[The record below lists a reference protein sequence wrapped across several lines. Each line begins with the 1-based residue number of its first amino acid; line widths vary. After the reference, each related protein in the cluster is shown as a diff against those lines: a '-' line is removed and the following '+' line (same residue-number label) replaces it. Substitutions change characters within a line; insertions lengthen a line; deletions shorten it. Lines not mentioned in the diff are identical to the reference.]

1 MGKKGGTIQETLKIN
16 IVTQLDN
23 IDQTVKTMRDNL
35 SNLNLGAST
44 QKEFN
49 QILSGITEKVKNL
62 RASTK
67 DGVIKFADQNQV
79 IKDIKAIEQRLQ
91 RLGIDTDFLSVNE
104 KNLQKSAKVI
114 EQMTAERRK
123 YAAAVEEANKKEQAA
138 QERVNKWQIQK
149 DNVSQVVKGYNALAS
164 VLVQATQKA
173 EATQK
178 ALEEAQDQLDS
189 FMASDKNDNSEA
201 AKAEIQRLKRNVS
214 TKKGQNTKALNA
226 VAKAQTDLDNY
237 DLSEFDGNINK
248 ANKRLNEINDNLK
261 KAQQN
266 LAALKQQDIG
276 AARFEDLK
284 KNLESIKD
292 IDWKSFGV
300 DFSKIQSLED
310 FNSVLKS
317 IKDSSGKGAEE
328 AIEAINRALQSAL
341 GSAGSME
348 NEMAQVSDQFDRLA
362 AQKRDID
369 SLRQSLLNF
378 FGIQN
383 AIQLFKRAVRSAYES
398 VTELDKAMTATAV
411 VTDFSVGDMWEQ
423 LPEYT
428 KMANDL
434 GTTTL
439 GAYETAT
446 LFYQQGLKTNE
457 VMEVSNETMK
467 MARIAGMDYVDATN
481 MMTAALRGFNM
492 EINETSAQK
501 VNDVYSELAKI
512 TASDTQEI
520 STAMTKTASI
530 AHNAN
535 MEFETTAAFLSQ
547 IIETTRESAE
557 TAGTAMKTIVAR
569 FTELKKNPNEL
580 VEVDG
585 EQVDAN
591 KIETALRSVGVALR
605 DSNGEFRKLDDVF
618 LDLAKRWDSLTVNQ
632 QRYVATMAAGSRQ
645 QSRFIAMM
653 SNYDRTM
660 ELVNAAYNSAG
671 SSQEQF
677 EKTTESLESKINRL
691 HNAWQEFTMNLSNSA
706 IIKGVVDILTGLLNI
721 INKIVTVGD
730 TMNNSVASFAL
741 TLGMIIKIF
750 NSLGKAYDKYGDKI
764 FNGIKSI
771 TGSTKIENV
780 VENVKKGTEEGTIAA
795 QKEVY
800 EATKKSIYR
809 ATKEGMTQ
817 GAQSAQNPKYKIT
830 RNTTM
835 AGKKFKIKT
844 SENGTGAVEAAKNK
858 VPTIDSKTSENIG
871 KEVGEKV
878 EAAIDNSSIKKET
891 FGQSIKSGWKT
902 GWNEGKELNSAE
914 WEKFNKNL
922 PKVNGGLKNF
932 KGNIGKIN
940 SLGKSAAQSL
950 SKSISSFMTPMNTL
964 LLSVVAMNLAIKG
977 VTTIFDKLVR
987 TSDEQV
993 SLYSD
998 ALAGATERIQAL
1010 SEELGNITQAK
1021 DKFNNLTASMDHLTE
1036 GTIEY
1041 EEARRESNTIIR
1053 EILEKNPNL
1062 STHVSYQDGQWTPD
1076 SSFWSEYQKATENA
1090 LKSAEATSAI
1100 LQAKKASAEYNSA
1113 IDQLGVATTDITTA
1127 EQETAKGI
1135 TTAAGIIG
1143 GALGIL
1149 LAPVSGGF
1157 SLVAAAGVGAAT
1169 GATVGALGST
1179 AASKFGKDPAEMN
1192 KIMEGLAAVQGASF
1206 TEDQIKRIRQ
1216 GNLNEED
1223 KALAKEAF
1231 GGDEKALIS
1240 FFKQV
1245 ESSTVLNKAI
1255 AALENN
1261 TSALQQAKDAVTGG
1275 DPDSKY
1281 YYSDERMAADASRA
1295 DAAVMKAV
1303 DWVADSTEQSQKIE
1317 GTGKTVGQYLDDIL
1331 KDRDGYSKDSKGR
1344 WTYQGK
1350 LLNLN
1355 KNNALAQ
1362 EISAAVAADFQKAGA
1377 EAGKA
1382 FYDGL
1387 SDQEKKA
1394 YKTLQVE
1401 RQKAYQNSYEKDF
1414 SKLKSAYTGTGQV
1427 TNDNLAF
1434 LKKYA
1439 GIDVNT
1445 AEGSQKYSDSGY
1457 MDIIKYI
1464 SGEAVETGQ
1473 SEEALWKYYNQQ
1485 FDLENITSAEFFEA
1499 VQTGLENSTFTILT
1513 TEQNTKVNQW
1523 ADSTGDEADKLRNAS
1538 EDARKAIYQL
1548 GTTFKGEGESLAQ
1561 IFNSLGNKADD
1572 VFADADLTSKEGIE
1586 EFVQSLQD
1594 AGADAQAVQDAF
1606 GVSLD
1611 DLSDHLLSLSG
1622 LLPSVADKAA
1632 SAADAY
1638 TLANQIAQEAMMS
1651 FSQEQYDL
1659 ITKMDSN
1666 LSDAF
1671 FKIGDAFYYTEGSAY
1686 QLAQALSTA
1695 ATAAVGDYE
1704 KILNREKGVGATD
1717 YNKMSDEQKKGWKYN
1732 KQSGLYEVKDSVGK
1746 EEYEQMMETMGYS
1759 YDKAL
1764 EYAAQLG
1771 DVNAILNST
1780 APEEKKTKALKA
1792 MALQYGA
1799 AAEEIKELSN
1809 EELANLVVTKKQE
1822 KQVEAS
1828 TKALKENVEKLA
1840 ELKKGTSAYKSM
1852 MATMAEEINVL
1863 GGTEGVVDSS
1873 WVEQHLSDIKAM
1885 VNGDEAAAE
1894 RVRIAWSKAW
1904 VDSQL
1909 SAEGALGKIVD
1920 KAELTDDQLKTITD
1934 TLYEFKVKG
1943 TADFSQIYL
1952 ALYAAGKSAEEI
1964 LNALKLIA
1972 GTNIIIEYKKDWRRA
1987 GNEKQANYLK
1997 SQGWL
2002 TEDGTN
2008 YYQITGI
2015 VAYDKSS
2022 GYKRVSGEDGP
2033 LKTKNDDLND
2043 GGFNNFKNP
2052 SGTGGSSSSS
2062 SAKEETPWE
2071 NPYDRLY
2078 NLTQRINTEIRKRNR
2093 LESEYN
2099 RLVQYGL
2106 GNASDLAKKTEQERK
2121 SLEQQK
2127 ALQQQLLAERKKD
2140 IEKLN
2145 NNKYSKYARYDMAT
2159 GNIILNNDLINK
2171 NKDEDIG
2178 KGIEEQVSKLEELKG
2193 EIEGAEDALWEIE
2206 DQLYELTQRGRD
2218 EYIDFQK
2225 DVYNAL
2231 IKQRQD
2237 EIDKYS
2243 EYISTLAE
2251 AKSDILDALRKYIDK
2266 QRQERDNAEREK
2278 EIADKDAQLFRMER
2292 DTGST
2297 QADII
2302 AARKDVE
2309 QMRRDY
2315 TDELIDQKISELE
2328 EQNDEAQKVR
2338 EKQLETMQ
2346 KQLEQDEESGALW
2359 EQVKLLMEEGWG
2371 PDGKIIEGSELERIL
2386 ADYYEYTQMSEE
2398 ERAKAIEQRNMN
2410 TTLAKQYLDAKNAGK
2425 NTYTPSTSYPN
2436 VSQTQTPQNQT
2447 PKKNPS
2453 SNSGAKALTVGT
2465 RVRTVGFGNAASDG
2479 SGGRA
2484 AKGLSNR
2491 KILKIRKGAKYP
2503 YLIGT
2508 SNDPSGWTGWYTA
2521 AALQAYKKGG
2531 LANFTGPA
2539 WLDGTKSRPEAVL
2552 NARDTENFLQLRDIL
2567 GEVLTKT
2574 RDLGNSNSENN
2585 GDNYYDIDIQ
2595 VDRLSNDYDVD
2606 QLVRKIKKEIT
2617 KDANYRNVRTI
2628 NLKR

>member
-67 DGVIKFADQNQV
+67 DGVIKFADQGQV

-123 YAAAVEEANKKEQAA
+123 YTAAVEEANKKEQAA

-189 FMASDKNDNSEA
+189 FMASEKNDNSEA
-201 AKAEIQRLKRNVS
+201 AKAEIQRLKKNVS
-214 TKKGQNTKALNA
+214 TKKGQNTKAHNA
-226 VAKAQTDLDNY
+226 VAKAQANLDNY
-237 DLSEFDGNINK
+237 DTGEFENINK
-248 ANKRLNEINDNLK
+248 ANKRLNEINESLK
-261 KAQQN
+261 KAKEN
-266 LAALKQQDIG
+266 LAAIKQQDIG

-284 KNLESIKD
+284 KNLESMKD
-292 IDWKSFGV
+292 IDWSSFGV

-310 FNSVLKS
+310 FNRVLKS

-383 AIQLFKRAVRSAYES
+383 AIQLFKRAVREAYES
-398 VTELDKAMTATAV
+398 VTELDKAMTQTAV

-580 VEVDG
+580 IEVDG

-653 SNYDRTM
+653 SNYDRTV

-706 IIKGVVDILTGLLNI
+706 IIKGAVDMLTGFLNI
-721 INKIVTVGD
+721 INKITTVGD
-730 TMNNSVASFAL
+730 TMNNSLVSFGL
-741 TLGMIIKIF
+741 TLGFVIKTF
-750 NSLGKAYDKYGDKI
+750 STLGKVYDKYGDKI
-764 FNGIKSI
+764 FNGLKSI
-771 TGSTKIENV
+771 SKLTKPADIAAD
-780 VENVKKGTEEGTIAA
+780 VKSGTETGVQSA
-795 QKEVY
+795 QAKVY
-800 EATKKSIYR
+800 EATRTSVFN
-809 ATKEGMTQ
+809 ATRDGMTA
-817 GAQSAQNPKYKIT
+817 GA
-830 RNTTM
+830 
-835 AGKKFKIKT
+835 
-844 SENGTGAVEAAKNK
+844 EAAKITDGATPSGAN
-858 VPTIDSKTSENIG
+858 VPDIDGNTPPKSG
-871 KEVGEKV
+871 KDVGEEIGDSV
-878 EAAIDNSSIKKET
+878 EKAINKNAAQIPFKQSL
-891 FGQSIKSGWKT
+891 GQSFS
-902 GWNEGKELNSAE
+902 
-914 WEKFNKNL
+914 
-922 PKVNGGLKNF
+922 GGLQAGLQKSQGQWDKLALSFNNLITSARGLKDGF
-932 KGNIGKIN
+932 KKLLIDGAAKAGSALGSLVNPTTILIASIAATAGVIKLTQIIVDKAIHTADEQIAEMNEALEGVNSNI
-940 SLGKSAAQSL
+940 SSL
-950 SKSISSFMTPMNTL
+950 SSTL
-964 LLSVVAMNLAIKG
+964 VGI
-977 VTTIFDKLVR
+977 T
-987 TSDEQV
+987 EQ
-993 SLYSD
+993 
-998 ALAGATERIQAL
+998 
-1010 SEELGNITQAK
+1010 K
-1021 DKFNNLTASMDHLTE
+1021 DKFNNLSAELESLTR
-1036 GTIEY
+1036 GTVEY
-1041 EEARRESNTIIR
+1041 EAARRESNDIIR
-1053 EILEKNPNL
+1053 KILESNPEL
-1062 STHVSYQDGQWTPD
+1062 SSHANYEDGRWTPD
-1076 SSFWSEYQKATENA
+1076 ATFWDTFKKNTEEAITRAENSKSVLESTKSEAELRKATGG
-1090 LKSAEATSAI
+1090 
-1100 LQAKKASAEYNSA
+1100 
-1113 IDQLGVATTDITTA
+1113 LGTTDITDA
-1127 EQETAKGI
+1127 EKQNIKKSALG
-1135 TTAAGIIG
+1135 AGIGVAAIVTG
-1143 GALGIL
+1143 VLAGLAGAV
-1149 LAPVSGGF
+1149 VSGGM
-1157 SLVAAAGVGAAT
+1157 SLAAIPTALTFGAGMIGGGAVGAGAGAGIAT
-1169 GATVGALGST
+1169 GISKTGQSQEDLNLTLSKLSTERGATFT
-1179 AASKFGKDPAEMN
+1179 DEEIKKFS
-1192 KIMEGLAAVQGASF
+1192 EGIFES
-1206 TEDQIKRIRQ
+1206 
-1216 GNLNEED
+1216 EED
-1223 KALAKEAF
+1223 EALVKKVFNGSNKEAQ
-1231 GGDEKALIS
+1231 K
-1240 FFKQV
+1240 FFKSLDG
-1245 ESSTVLNKAI
+1245 SSETLNKAI
-1255 AALENN
+1255 EALDRN
-1261 TSALQQAKDAVTGG
+1261 TAQLSEEQYNATGG
-1275 DPDSKY
+1275 DAEGKY
-1281 YYSDERMAADASRA
+1281 YYSTEATKADKKRA
-1295 DAAVMKAV
+1295 FDAVKDAV
-1303 DWVADSTEQSQKIE
+1303 DWTPEWKEQGKIIE
-1317 GTGKTVGQYLDDIL
+1317 GTGKTVANYLDEIL
-1331 KDRDGYSKDSKGR
+1331 KDREGYTKDSKGR
-1344 WTYQGK
+1344 WTYEGK
-1350 LLNLN
+1350 LLNLEKNDQLTNEIAGLVTVDLQKERADSN
-1355 KNNALAQ
+1355 KAAYQGMSADKKRNYKNYQTERVKQYKDNKDLKDVKGTVKDFKSLTEKQQ
-1362 EISAAVAADFQKAGA
+1362 EDYFKKIGVDKEEDQT
-1377 EAGKA
+1377 
-1382 FYDGL
+1382 
-1387 SDQEKKA
+1387 SDQKKIAA
-1394 YKTLQVE
+1394 YIRDEAKRMSGGDETKAQQYYESALEYYNNSYDLKNISYDDFVSAVKDGIANSNITILNTEENKTLDE
-1401 RQKAYQNSYEKDF
+1401 W
-1414 SKLKSAYTGTGQV
+1414 
-1427 TNDNLAF
+1427 
-1434 LKKYA
+1434 
-1439 GIDVNT
+1439 
-1445 AEGSQKYSDSGY
+1445 DSGVN
-1457 MDIIKYI
+1457 KLA
-1464 SGEAVETGQ
+1464 SA
-1473 SEEALWKYYNQQ
+1473 SEEARK
-1485 FDLENITSAEFFEA
+1485 NIY
-1499 VQTGLENSTFTILT
+1499 
-1513 TEQNTKVNQW
+1513 K
-1523 ADSTGDEADKLRNAS
+1523 
-1538 EDARKAIYQL
+1538 L
-1548 GTTFKGEGESLAQ
+1548 GTTFGGEGKKLAA
-1561 IFNSLGNKADD
+1561 IFGDLGDKIGDKADD
-1572 VFADADLTSKEGIE
+1572 IFADADLTSKEGIE
-1586 EFVQSLQD
+1586 KFVQSLRE
-1594 AGADAQAVQDAF
+1594 AGVKTQAIQDAF

-1659 ITKMDSN
+1659 ITKMDSD

-1695 ATAAVGDYE
+1695 ATAAVEDYE
-1704 KILNREKGVGATD
+1704 KILNREEGIGASD
-1717 YNKMSDEQKKGWKYN
+1717 YNKLSDDQKKGWEYDKKSGKY
-1732 KQSGLYEVKDSVGK
+1732 KVKDSVGK

-1771 DVNAILNST
+1771 NVDAILNST
-1780 APEEKKTKALKA
+1780 APEDKKRKALKA

-1809 EELANLVVTKKQE
+1809 EELARLVLAKKQD

-1828 TKALKENVEKLA
+1828 TKALKENVEKLK
-1840 ELKKGTSAYKSM
+1840 ELKKGSSAYKSM
-1852 MATMAEEINVL
+1852 LATMAEEINVL

-1873 WVEQHLSDIKAM
+1873 WVSEHLNDIKLM
-1885 VNGDEAAAE
+1885 VAGDEAAAD
-1894 RVRIAWSKAW
+1894 RIRKAW
-1904 VDSQL
+1904 AKAWASSQL
-1909 SAEGALGKIVD
+1909 SAESSLGKVV
-1920 KAELTDDQLKTITD
+1920 KEAGLTDKQLEVLTNKI
-1934 TLYEFKVKG
+1934 YEYKLTGK
-1943 TADFSQIYL
+1943 ADLSQI
-1952 ALYAAGKSAEEI
+1952 E
-1964 LNALKLIA
+1964 NALLAVGVNATKVAKIINAIA
-1972 GTNIIIEYKKDWRRA
+1972 GTSISYKTEY
-1987 GNEKQANYLK
+1987 EYLGLSTTAPGGFGPGK
-1997 SQGWL
+1997 LPPNMAKTLPDLNLVKQGWEPVKDKNGVIINYRRPKSV
-2002 TEDGTN
+2002 TAQTTN
-2008 YYQITGI
+2008 TDTDFLDIG
-2015 VAYDKSS
+2015 DF
-2022 GYKRVSGEDGP
+2022 
-2033 LKTKNDDLND
+2033 
-2043 GGFNNFKNP
+2043 GGFKNP

-2062 SAKEETPWE
+2062 SANEKTPWE

-2106 GNASDLAKKTEQERK
+2106 GNASQLAAKTDQERK

-2145 NNKYSKYARYDMAT
+2145 NNKYSKYAYYDMAT
-2159 GNIILNNDLINK
+2159 GNVVLNNDLISK
-2171 NKDEDIG
+2171 NKDENIG

-2346 KQLEQDEESGALW
+2346 KQLEEDQKSGALW
-2359 EQVKLLMEEGWG
+2359 AQVKTLMEEGWG

-2386 ADYYEYTQMSEE
+2386 TDYYEYTQMSEE

-2425 NTYTPSTSYPN
+2425 NTYTPSTSYPS

-2465 RVRTVGFGNAASDG
+2465 RVRTVGYGNAASDG

-2508 SNDPSGWTGWYTA
+2508 SNDPSGWSGWYTA

-2531 LANFTGPA
+2531 LADFTGPA

>member
-49 QILSGITEKVKNL
+49 QILSGITEKIKNL

-67 DGVIKFADQNQV
+67 DGVIKFADQNQ
-79 IKDIKAIEQRLQ
+79 ITKDIKAIEQKLQ
-91 RLGIDTDFLSVNE
+91 RLGIDTDFLSVDE
-104 KNLQKSAKVI
+104 KNLQKSVKII
-114 EQMTAERRK
+114 EQMTAARRK
-123 YAAAVEEANKKEQAA
+123 YTTVVEEANKKEQAA
-138 QERVNKWQIQK
+138 QERVDKWQIQK

-189 FMASDKNDNSEA
+189 FMASEKNNGSEA
-201 AKAEIQRLKRNVS
+201 AQAEIQRLKKNVS
-214 TKKGQNTKALNA
+214 TKKGQNTKAHNA
-226 VAKAQTDLDNY
+226 VAKAQANLDNY
-237 DLSEFDGNINK
+237 DLGEFENINK
-248 ANKRLNEINDNLK
+248 ANKRLNELNDNLK
-261 KAQQN
+261 KAKEN
-266 LAALKQQDIG
+266 LTALKQQDIG
-276 AARFEDLK
+276 TARFEELK
-284 KNLESIKD
+284 KSLESIKD
-292 IDWKSFGV
+292 IDWSSFGV

-310 FNSVLKS
+310 FDRVLKS
-317 IKDSSGKGAEE
+317 IKDNSGKGAEE
-328 AIEAINRALQSAL
+328 AIEAINIALQSAL
-341 GSAGSME
+341 GSAGNMG
-348 NEMAQVSDQFDRLA
+348 NEMEQVSDQFDRLA

-383 AIQLFKRAVRSAYES
+383 AIQLFKRAVREAYES
-398 VTELDKAMTATAV
+398 VTELDKAMTQTAV
-411 VTDFSVGDMWEQ
+411 VTDFSVGDMWDQ

-428 KMANDL
+428 KIANEL

-457 VMEVSNETMK
+457 VMEVSTETMK
-467 MARIAGMDYVDATN
+467 MARIAGMDYVEATN

-653 SNYDRTM
+653 SNYDRTI

-706 IIKGVVDILTGLLNI
+706 IIKGAVDMLTGFLNI
-721 INKIVTVGD
+721 INKIITVGD
-730 TMNNSVASFAL
+730 TMNNSLVSFGL
-741 TLGMIIKIF
+741 TLGFVIKTF
-750 NSLGKAYDKYGDKI
+750 STLGKVYDKYGDKI
-764 FNGIKSI
+764 FNGLKGISKLTKPADIAADVKS
-771 TGSTKIENV
+771 
-780 VENVKKGTEEGTIAA
+780 GTEMGVQSA
-795 QKEVY
+795 QAKVY
-800 EATKKSIYR
+800 EATRTSIFN
-809 ATKEGMTQ
+809 ATRDGMTA
-817 GAQSAQNPKYKIT
+817 GA
-830 RNTTM
+830 
-835 AGKKFKIKT
+835 
-844 SENGTGAVEAAKNK
+844 EAAKVTNDAIPNGADVPDIDGNTPPKITPEQVVNK
-858 VPTIDSKTSENIG
+858 DVAQVLFKQG
-871 KEVGEKV
+871 L
-878 EAAIDNSSIKKET
+878 
-891 FGQSIKSGWKT
+891 GQSFSGGLQAGQQKAL
-902 GWNEGKELNSAE
+902 GQ
-914 WEKFNKNL
+914 WEKLASTTAELTSSGDKLKLSFQGLAKGGAAKL
-922 PKVNGGLKNF
+922 GAALGGLINPITVLIASIGATIGIVKLAELIVDKSIHTADEQIAEMNEALE
-932 KGNIGKIN
+932 GVNSNI
-940 SLGKSAAQSL
+940 SSL
-950 SKSISSFMTPMNTL
+950 SSTL
-964 LLSVVAMNLAIKG
+964 TGI
-977 VTTIFDKLVR
+977 T
-987 TSDEQV
+987 EQ
-993 SLYSD
+993 
-998 ALAGATERIQAL
+998 
-1010 SEELGNITQAK
+1010 K
-1021 DKFNNLTASMDHLTE
+1021 DKFNNLSAELEGLTR
-1036 GTIEY
+1036 GTVEY
-1041 EEARRESNTIIR
+1041 EEARRESNDIIR
-1053 EILEKNPNL
+1053 KILESNPELN
-1062 STHVSYQDGQWTPD
+1062 SHARYEDGLWKPD
-1076 SSFWSEYQKATENA
+1076 ASFWETYKKNTEEAITKAVNSKEVLESVKTE
-1090 LKSAEATSAI
+1090 AE
-1100 LQAKKASAEYNSA
+1100 LRKAANEVGN
-1113 IDQLGVATTDITTA
+1113 TTDITA
-1127 EQETAKGI
+1127 SEKEGI
-1135 TTAAGIIG
+1135 NAAAGWTG
-1143 GALGIL
+1143 GALGVTTAVVGTAITAIL
-1149 LAPVSGGF
+1149 GTLSAGA
-1157 SLVAAAGVGAAT
+1157 LVAPLAAITVAASAAMGGVGAGIGGGIGTLVAKSGESLEDINLT
-1169 GATVGALGST
+1169 LSKLSTERGAT
-1179 AASKFGKDPAEMN
+1179 
-1192 KIMEGLAAVQGASF
+1192 F
-1206 TEDQIKRIRQ
+1206 TDEEIKRFSEGIFSGEEAQSLVDKVFQ
-1216 GNLNEED
+1216 GDSKAAQKFFKSLDGSSATLNE
-1223 KALAKEAF
+1223 
-1231 GGDEKALIS
+1231 
-1240 FFKQV
+1240 
-1245 ESSTVLNKAI
+1245 AI
-1255 AALENN
+1255 AALDRN
-1261 TSALQQAKDAVTGG
+1261 TAQLAEEQYNATGG
-1275 DPDSKY
+1275 DAEGKY
-1281 YYSDERMAADASRA
+1281 YYSTEATKADRERAFE
-1295 DAAVMKAV
+1295 AVQDAV
-1303 DWVADSTEQSQKIE
+1303 DWSPDWKEQSKIIE
-1317 GTGKTVGQYLDDIL
+1317 GTGKTVADYLDNIL
-1331 KDRDGYSKDSKGR
+1331 KDREGYSKDSKGR
-1344 WTYQGK
+1344 WTYGGK
-1350 LLNLN
+1350 LLDLE
-1355 KNNALAQ
+1355 KNDQLTN
-1362 EISAAVAADFQKAGA
+1362 EIAGQVAADLQTAKASANKAAYQGMSADEKRDYKNYQTERVKQYKSEDWEDVKGTVKAFKAFTEDQQEDYFKKIGVTEGNETSDQKKIAAYIQA
-1377 EAGKA
+1377 EATKMAGGDETKA
-1382 FYDGL
+1382 EQYYQSALEYYNNSYDLKNISYDDFVSAVKDGIANSNITIL
-1387 SDQEKKA
+1387 NTEEN
-1394 YKTLQVE
+1394 KTLDEWDNGV
-1401 RQKAYQNSYEKDF
+1401 N
-1414 SKLKSAYTGTGQV
+1414 KLASA
-1427 TNDNLAF
+1427 
-1434 LKKYA
+1434 
-1439 GIDVNT
+1439 
-1445 AEGSQKYSDSGY
+1445 
-1457 MDIIKYI
+1457 
-1464 SGEAVETGQ
+1464 
-1473 SEEALWKYYNQQ
+1473 SEEARK
-1485 FDLENITSAEFFEA
+1485 NIY
-1499 VQTGLENSTFTILT
+1499 
-1513 TEQNTKVNQW
+1513 K
-1523 ADSTGDEADKLRNAS
+1523 
-1538 EDARKAIYQL
+1538 L
-1548 GTTFKGEGESLAQ
+1548 GTTFEGEGKELAK
-1561 IFNSLGNKADD
+1561 IFGLLGDKANDI
-1572 VFADADLTSKEGIE
+1572 FADADLTSKDGIE
-1586 EFVQSLQD
+1586 EFVQSLQK
-1594 AGADAQAVQDAF
+1594 ASVTTEQAQAVF

-1611 DLSDHLLSLSG
+1611 DLSDRLLSLSG

-1659 ITKMDSN
+1659 ITKMDSDF
-1666 LSDAF
+1666 SDAF

-1695 ATAAVGDYE
+1695 ASAAVKDYE
-1704 KILNREKGVGATD
+1704 DILNRRRGIDSND
-1717 YNKMSDEQKKGWKYN
+1717 YNRLSDDQKKNWKYN
-1732 KQSGLYEVKDSVGK
+1732 KKTGKYEIKAGVSDT
-1746 EEYEQMMETMGYS
+1746 EYGAMMDALGYS
-1759 YDKAL
+1759 YEKAL

-1771 DVNAILNST
+1771 DVNAILTST
-1780 APEEKKTKALKA
+1780 APEDEKTKALKA

-1799 AAEEIKELSN
+1799 AAEEINGLTQS
-1809 EELANLVVTKKQE
+1809 ELANLVLSKKWN
-1822 KQVEAS
+1822 KQAEAS
-1828 TKALKENVEKLA
+1828 AKGLKANIEKLK
-1840 ELKKGTSAYKSM
+1840 ELKKESSEYKSTL
-1852 MATMAEEINVL
+1852 ATMAEQINVL
-1863 GGTEGVVDSS
+1863 GGVEGIVNSD
-1873 WVEQHLSDIKAM
+1873 WVAKHMSDIQAM
-1885 VNGDEAAAE
+1885 ANGDEAAAD
-1894 RVRIAWSKAW
+1894 RVRKAW
-1904 VDSQL
+1904 ARAYADSAKTAGTSLNQIL
-1909 SAEGALGKIVD
+1909 TKAGYTGKKLEEISN
-1920 KAELTDDQLKTITD
+1920 Q
-1934 TLYEFKVKG
+1934 LYEFKLTGK
-1943 TADFSQIYL
+1943 ADFTSLYNSLL
-1952 ALYAAGKSAEEI
+1952 ALYKNAGQAMTV
-1964 LNALKLIA
+1964 LKQIA
-1972 GTNIIIEYKKDWRRA
+1972 GTNISLDIEYEYSKNRVAPGPGSEYMTAAGWEHVGGGAWRRV
-1987 GNEKQANYLK
+1987 K
-1997 SQGWL
+1997 SIKAKDDTPRDNW
-2002 TEDGTN
+2002 
-2008 YYQITGI
+2008 
-2015 VAYDKSS
+2015 
-2022 GYKRVSGEDGP
+2022 
-2033 LKTKNDDLND
+2033 KTPS
-2043 GGFNNFKNP
+2043 FTTP

-2093 LESEYN
+2093 LEAEYN

-2140 IEKLN
+2140 VEKLN

-2159 GNIILNNDLINK
+2159 GNIVIDYNLINK

-2193 EIEGAEDALWEIE
+2193 EIEGAEDALWEI
-2206 DQLYELTQRGRD
+2206 DDKLYELTQRGRD

-2346 KQLEQDEESGALW
+2346 KQLEQDQESGALW
-2359 EQVKLLMEEGWG
+2359 EQVKTLMEEGWG

-2410 TTLAKQYLDAKNAGK
+2410 TILAKQYLDAKNAGK
-2425 NTYTPSTSYPN
+2425 NTYKPSTSYPDVN
-2436 VSQTQTPQNQT
+2436 KVQTPQNQT
-2447 PKKNPS
+2447 SKKNPP

>member
-1 MGKKGGTIQETLKIN
+1 MAKKRGTIQETLKIN

-49 QILSGITEKVKNL
+49 QILSGITEKIKNL

-79 IKDIKAIEQRLQ
+79 TKDIKAIEQKLQ
-91 RLGIDTDFLSVNE
+91 RLGIDTDFLSVDE
-104 KNLQKSAKVI
+104 KNLQKSVKVI
-114 EQMTAERRK
+114 EQMTAARRK
-123 YAAAVEEANKKEQAA
+123 YATAVEEANKKEQIA
-138 QERVNKWQIQK
+138 QERVDKWQIQK
-149 DNVSQVVKGYNALAS
+149 NNMTQVVEGYNALAS
-164 VLVQATQKA
+164 VLVRATQKA
-173 EATQK
+173 EATQQ
-178 ALEEAQDQLDS
+178 ALKEAQDQLDS
-189 FMASDKNDNSEA
+189 FMVSAKNDGSEA
-201 AKAEIQRLKRNVS
+201 AQAEIQRLKKNVS
-214 TKKGQNTKALNA
+214 TKKGQNTKAHNA
-226 VAKAQTDLDNY
+226 VTKAQTNLDNY
-237 DLSEFDGNINK
+237 DFGDFENINK
-248 ANKRLNEINDNLK
+248 ANKRLNELNENLK
-261 KAQQN
+261 KAKEN
-266 LAALKQQDIG
+266 LAAVKQQDIG
-276 AARFEDLK
+276 IARFEELK
-284 KNLESIKD
+284 KNLENIKD
-292 IDWKSFGV
+292 IDWSSFGV
-300 DFSKIQSLED
+300 DFSKIQNIED
-310 FNSVLKS
+310 FDRALKS
-317 IKDSSGKGAEE
+317 IKNNSGKGAEE

-341 GSAGSME
+341 GNAGNMG
-348 NEMAQVSDQFDRLA
+348 NEMEQVSDQFDRLA

-383 AIQLFKRAVRSAYES
+383 AIQLFKRAVREAYDS
-398 VTELDKAMTATAV
+398 VTELDKAMTETAV
-411 VTDFSVGDMWEQ
+411 VTDFSIGDMWDQ

-428 KMANDL
+428 KRANEL

-457 VMEVSNETMK
+457 VMEVSTETMK

-492 EINETSAQK
+492 EISKTSAQR

-653 SNYDRTM
+653 SNYDRTI

-706 IIKGVVDILTGLLNI
+706 IIKGAVDLLTGFLNI
-721 INKIVTVGD
+721 INKITTVGD

-741 TLGMIIKIF
+741 TLGMVIKTF
-750 NSLGKAYDKYGDKI
+750 TSLGKAYDKYGDKV
-764 FNGIKSI
+764 FNGIRSI
-771 TGSTKIENV
+771 TGATKIENV
-780 VENVKKGTEEGTIAA
+780 VENVKKGTEQGSVAA
-795 QKEVY
+795 QQEVY
-800 EATKKSIYR
+800 KTTKKSIYR

-835 AGKKFKIKT
+835 AGKKFKIKNNKQDKNITDALPKGTTIQSPKT
-844 SENGTGAVEAAKNK
+844 SSKNNESITLKNSFKTGFAQGQAKNAEQWTKLGETLPKFNGDLKDVRGNLSKLGGAAKK
-858 VPTIDSKTSENIG
+858 G
-871 KEVGEKV
+871 
-878 EAAIDNSSIKKET
+878 ASSL
-891 FGQSIKSGWKT
+891 
-902 GWNEGKELNSAE
+902 GKELGQLAS
-914 WEKFNKNL
+914 
-922 PKVNGGLKNF
+922 
-932 KGNIGKIN
+932 
-940 SLGKSAAQSL
+940 
-950 SKSISSFMTPMNTL
+950 PMNVFIA
-964 LLSVVAMNLAIKG
+964 SVVLASLAIKG
-977 VTTIFDKLVR
+977 LTTLFDNLVVTSAEKSSIYG
-987 TSDEQV
+987 E
-993 SLYSD
+993 
-998 ALAGATERIQAL
+998 ALDGATARIQAL
-1010 SEELGNITQAK
+1010 SSELSGITGVK
-1021 DKFNNLTASMDHLTE
+1021 DNFVNLVATMDSLTR
-1036 GTIEY
+1036 GTREY
-1041 EEARRESNTIIR
+1041 EEARRQSNDIIR
-1053 EILEKNPNL
+1053 QILEKNPEL
-1062 STHVSYQDGQWTPD
+1062 SSHVQYQDMRWIPD
-1076 SSFWSEYQKATENA
+1076 SSFWEQYEKSTEQA
-1090 LKSAEATSAI
+1090 LKNAESDASI
-1100 LQAKKASAEYNSA
+1100 LQAKQAGADYSTKLN
-1113 IDQLGVATTDITTA
+1113 QLGIKTSVLTDEEQDTIMTASKVIGTGAAIITA
-1127 EQETAKGI
+1127 L
-1135 TTAAGIIG
+1135 AAIAAAI
-1143 GALGIL
+1143 
-1149 LAPVSGGF
+1149 PSGGF
-1157 SLVAAAGVGAAT
+1157 SIPIGAGIIAGSAGSGLMAAT
-1169 GATVGALGST
+1169 ETTVIGSVLAKLGLTEKEVNQRVKGLSEYQGAT
-1179 AASKFGKDPAEMN
+1179 
-1192 KIMEGLAAVQGASF
+1192 F
-1206 TEDQIKRIRQ
+1206 TDEQINRIRG
-1216 GNLNEED
+1216 GNLNQED
-1223 KALAKEAF
+1223 KKILEDVFKNDQQAF
-1231 GGDEKALIS
+1231 DN
-1240 FFKQV
+1240 FFNNI
-1245 ESSTVLNKAI
+1245 ENSSVLNNAI
-1255 AALENN
+1255 NALNSN
-1261 TSALQQAKDAVTGG
+1261 TAALQQAQDVAVNG
-1275 DPDSKY
+1275 DKEGKY
-1281 YYSDERMAADASRA
+1281 YYTTDKMAGDAKRA
-1295 DAAVMKAV
+1295 ESAVLKAV
-1303 DWVADSTEQSQKIE
+1303 NFIPDTMEQSRIIE
-1317 GTGKTVGQYLDDIL
+1317 STGKSVGQYLDEIL
-1331 KDRDGYSKDSKGR
+1331 KDREGYSKNSKGQ
-1344 WTYQGK
+1344 WTYNGE

-1355 KNNALAQ
+1355 RRSPLTQ
-1362 EISAAVAADFQKAGA
+1362 EIMAAVQTDFQANSVKNG
-1377 EAGKA
+1377 
-1382 FYDGL
+1382 
-1387 SDQEKKA
+1387 QEF
-1394 YKTLQVE
+1394 YKTLSPEEKRNYKNLQTTRV
-1401 RQKAYQNSYEKDF
+1401 KTYQSAEDFDELKKDF
-1414 SKLKSAYTGTGQV
+1414 KDAGKNFGNETLNY
-1427 TNDNLAF
+1427 
-1434 LKKYA
+1434 LKKYT

-1445 AEGSQKYSDSGY
+1445 EKGKKIYKKNDLDKVAQ
-1457 MDIIKYI
+1457 YI
-1464 SGEAVETGQ
+1464 AGEAKQTGVEESQ
-1473 SEEALWKYYNQQ
+1473 LWQYYSQQ
-1485 FDLENITSAEFFEA
+1485 FDFKTLSSKEFFEA
-1499 VQTGLENSTFTILT
+1499 VENGLENSSITVLSS
-1513 TEQNTKVNQW
+1513 EEDKQLDQW
-1523 ADSTGDEADKLRNAS
+1523 ADSTGSEANKLKNAS

-1548 GTTFKGEGESLAQ
+1548 GTTFEGEGETLAQ
-1561 IFNSLGNKADD
+1561 IFNSLGDKADD
-1572 VFADADLTSKEGIE
+1572 IFADADLTSKEGIE
-1586 EFVQSLQD
+1586 KFVQSLQN
-1594 AGADAQAVQDAF
+1594 ASADTKLIQDAF

-1611 DLSDHLLSLSG
+1611 ELSDRLLSLSG
-1622 LLPSVADKAA
+1622 LLPSVGDKAA
-1632 SAADAY
+1632 SAAEAY
-1638 TLANQIAQEAMMS
+1638 TLANQIAQDAMMS

-1659 ITKMDSN
+1659 ITKMDSD

-1695 ATAAVGDYE
+1695 ATAAVEDYE
-1704 KILNREKGVGATD
+1704 KILNRKKGVGATD

-1732 KQSGLYEVKDSVGK
+1732 KQSGLYEVQDSVGEK
-1746 EEYEQMMETMGYS
+1746 EYQEMMKTMGYS
-1759 YDKAL
+1759 YEKAL

-1780 APEEKKTKALKA
+1780 ASDDKKTKALKA

-1799 AAEEIKELSN
+1799 AAEELQNLTN
-1809 EELANLVVTKKQE
+1809 EELANLAVTKKQE
-1822 KQVEAS
+1822 KQVQAS
-1828 TKALKENVEKLA
+1828 SKALQENVEKLA

-1852 MATMAEEINVL
+1852 MATMVEEINVL
-1863 GGTEGVVDSS
+1863 GGTEGIVDSS
-1873 WVEQHLSDIKAM
+1873 WVEQHLRDIQAM
-1885 VNGDEAAAE
+1885 VNGDETAAE
-1894 RVRIAWSKAW
+1894 RVRAAWNKAW

-1909 SAEGALGKIVD
+1909 SAEGALGKVVD
-1920 KAELTDDQLKTITD
+1920 KAELTDKQLKAITD
-1934 TLYEFKVKG
+1934 TLYEFQLKG
-1943 TADFSQIYL
+1943 TADFSQIYI
-1952 ALYAAGKSAEEI
+1952 ALTAVGKTADEI
-1964 LNALKLIA
+1964 INILRGIA
-1972 GTNIIIEYKKDWRRA
+1972 GTNIVIDYKKNWRRA
-1987 GNEKQANYLK
+1987 GNKDQADYLK
-1997 SQGWL
+1997 SQGWQS
-2002 TEDGTN
+2002 EDGTN
-2008 YYQITGI
+2008 FYQITGV

-2033 LKTKNDDLND
+2033 LKRTNNNFN
-2043 GGFNNFKNP
+2043 GGNFNNFKNP
-2052 SGTGGSSSSS
+2052 SSKSGSSSSS
-2062 SAKEETPWE
+2062 SKEKTPWE

-2078 NLTQRINTEIRKRNR
+2078 NLTQQINGEIRKRNH

-2099 RLVQYGL
+2099 RLVECGL
-2106 GNASDLAKKTEQERK
+2106 GNASQLAAKTDQERK

-2127 ALQQQLLAERKKD
+2127 ALQEKLLAERKKD

-2145 NNKYSKYARYDMAT
+2145 NNAYSKYAHYDMAT
-2159 GNIILNNDLINK
+2159 GNVVLNYDAIKK

-2243 EYISTLAE
+2243 EYISTLAD
-2251 AKSDILDALRKYIDK
+2251 AKNDILDELRKYIDK
-2266 QRQERDNAEREK
+2266 QRQERDNAEKEK

-2297 QADII
+2297 QSDII

-2338 EKQLETMQ
+2338 EKQLEIMQ
-2346 KQLEQDEESGALW
+2346 KQLEQDQESGALW
-2359 EQVKLLMEEGWG
+2359 AQVKVLMEEGWG

-2425 NTYTPSTSYPN
+2425 NKYTPSTSYPDVN
-2436 VSQTQTPQNQT
+2436 KTQTPQTQT

-2453 SNSGAKALTVGT
+2453 SNSGAKTLSVGT
-2465 RVRTVGFGNAASDG
+2465 RVRTVGYGNAASDG

-2484 AKGLSNR
+2484 AKGLSGR
-2491 KILKIRKGAKYP
+2491 KILKVRKGAKYP

-2521 AALQAYKKGG
+2521 SALQAYKKGG

-2539 WLDGTKSRPEAVL
+2539 WLDGTKTKPEAVL
-2552 NARDTENFLQLRDIL
+2552 NARDTQNFLQLRD
-2567 GEVLTKT
+2567 VLSDVLNKSRTIE
-2574 RDLGNSNSENN
+2574 RSNSENN

-2595 VDRLSNDYDVD
+2595 VDKLSNDYDVD
-2606 QLVRKIKKEIT
+2606 QLVKKIKKEIT

>member
-49 QILSGITEKVKNL
+49 QILSGITEKIKNL

-79 IKDIKAIEQRLQ
+79 TKDIKAIEQKLQ
-91 RLGIDTDFLSVNE
+91 RLGIDTDFLSVDE
-104 KNLQKSAKVI
+104 KNLQKSVKVI
-114 EQMTAERRK
+114 EQMTAARRK
-123 YAAAVEEANKKEQAA
+123 YATAVEEANKKEQIA
-138 QERVNKWQIQK
+138 QERVDKWQIQK
-149 DNVSQVVKGYNALAS
+149 NNMTQVVEGYNALAS
-164 VLVQATQKA
+164 VLVRATQKA
-173 EATQK
+173 EATQQ
-178 ALEEAQDQLDS
+178 ALKEAQDQLDS
-189 FMASDKNDNSEA
+189 FMVSAKNDGSEA
-201 AKAEIQRLKRNVS
+201 AQAEIQRLKKNVS
-214 TKKGQNTKALNA
+214 TKKGQNTKAHNA
-226 VAKAQTDLDNY
+226 VTKAQTNLDNY
-237 DLSEFDGNINK
+237 DFGDFENINK
-248 ANKRLNEINDNLK
+248 ANKRLNELNENLK
-261 KAQQN
+261 KAKEN
-266 LAALKQQDIG
+266 LAAVKQQDIG
-276 AARFEDLK
+276 IARFEELK
-284 KNLESIKD
+284 KNLENIKD
-292 IDWKSFGV
+292 IDWSSFGI
-300 DFSKIQSLED
+300 DFSKIQNIED
-310 FNSVLKS
+310 FDRALKS
-317 IKDSSGKGAEE
+317 IKDNSGKGAEE

-341 GSAGSME
+341 GNAGNMG
-348 NEMAQVSDQFDRLA
+348 NEMEQVSDQFDRLA

-383 AIQLFKRAVRSAYES
+383 AIQLFKRAVREAYDS
-398 VTELDKAMTATAV
+398 VTELDKAMTETAV
-411 VTDFSVGDMWEQ
+411 VTDFSVGDMWDQ

-457 VMEVSNETMK
+457 VMEVSTETMK

-492 EINETSAQK
+492 EISETSAQR

-557 TAGTAMKTIVAR
+557 TAGTAMKTIIAR

-653 SNYDRTM
+653 SDYDRTV

-706 IIKGVVDILTGLLNI
+706 IIKGAVDLLTGFLNI
-721 INKIVTVGD
+721 INKIITVGD

-741 TLGMIIKIF
+741 TLGMVIKTF
-750 NSLGKAYDKYGDKI
+750 TSLGKAYDKYGDKV

-780 VENVKKGTEEGTIAA
+780 VENVKKGTEQGTVAA
-795 QKEVY
+795 QQEVY

-817 GAQSAQNPKYKIT
+817 GAQQASTGNKEKKKI
-830 RNTTM
+830 
-835 AGKKFKIKT
+835 KIKT
-844 SENGTGAVEAAKNK
+844 SENDTKAVEAAKNK
-858 VPTIDSKTSENIG
+858 IPTIDSKTSENIG

-878 EAAIDNSSIKKET
+878 EAAIDNSSTTKET

-940 SLGKSAAQSL
+940 SLGKSSAQSL

-998 ALAGATERIQAL
+998 ALTGATQRIQAL

-1021 DKFNNLTASMDHLTE
+1021 DKFNELTASMDHLTE

-1041 EEARRESNTIIR
+1041 EEARRESNTVIR

-1062 STHVSYQDGQWTPD
+1062 STHVSYQDGQWAPD
-1076 SSFWSEYQKATENA
+1076 SNFWSEYQKATENA
-1090 LKSAEATSAI
+1090 LKSAEATSAV
-1100 LQAKKASAEYNSA
+1100 LQAKKTSAEYNSA

-1127 EQETAKGI
+1127 EQETAKGVA
-1135 TTAAGIIG
+1135 TAAGIIA
-1143 GALGIL
+1143 GALGVL
-1149 LAPVSGGF
+1149 LAPVSGGL
-1157 SLVAAAGVGAAT
+1157 SLVAVAGASAAAGAT
-1169 GATVGALGST
+1169 AGALGST
-1179 AASKFGKDPAEMN
+1179 AISKFGKNPAEMN
-1192 KIMEGLAAVQGASF
+1192 KIMEGLATVQGASF

-1255 AALENN
+1255 VALENN

-1295 DAAVMKAV
+1295 NAAVMKAV
-1303 DWVADSTEQSQKIE
+1303 DWVADSKEQSQKIE

-1355 KNNALAQ
+1355 KDNALAQ

-1382 FYDGL
+1382 FYNGL
-1387 SDQEKKA
+1387 SNQEKKA

-1464 SGEAVETGQ
+1464 SGEAEKTGQ

-1513 TEQNTKVNQW
+1513 TEQNTKVDDW
-1523 ADSTGDEADKLRNAS
+1523 AKEAGVTKLESAS

-1548 GTTFKGEGESLAQ
+1548 GTTFEGEGKSLAQ
-1561 IFNSLGNKADD
+1561 IFNSLGDKADD
-1572 VFADADLTSKEGIE
+1572 IFADADLTSKEGIE
-1586 EFVQSLQD
+1586 EFVQSLRD
-1594 AGADAQAVQDAF
+1594 AGADTQAVQDAF

-1611 DLSDHLLSLSG
+1611 DLSDRLLSLSG
-1622 LLPSVADKAA
+1622 LLPSVSDKAA
-1632 SAADAY
+1632 SAAEAY
-1638 TLANQIAQEAMMS
+1638 TLANQIAQDAMMS
-1651 FSQEQYDL
+1651 FSQKQYDL
-1659 ITKMDSN
+1659 ITKMDSD

-1695 ATAAVGDYE
+1695 ATAAVKDYE
-1704 KILNREKGVGATD
+1704 DILNRRRGVDSND
-1717 YNKMSDEQKKGWKYN
+1717 YNRLSDDQKKNWKYN
-1732 KQSGLYEVKDSVGK
+1732 KKTGKYEIQGDVSDT
-1746 EEYEQMMETMGYS
+1746 EYGAMMDALGYS

-1771 DVNAILNST
+1771 DVNAILTST
-1780 APEEKKTKALKA
+1780 ASDDKKTKALKA

-1799 AAEEIKELSN
+1799 AAEEINGLTQS
-1809 EELANLVVTKKQE
+1809 ELANLVLSKKWN
-1822 KQVEAS
+1822 KQAEAS
-1828 TKALKENVEKLA
+1828 AKGLKANIDK
-1840 ELKKGTSAYKSM
+1840 LKKLKKESSEYKSTL
-1852 MATMAEEINVL
+1852 ATMAEQVNVL
-1863 GGTEGVVDSS
+1863 GGVEGIVNSD
-1873 WVEQHLSDIKAM
+1873 WVAKHMSDIQAM
-1885 VNGDEAAAE
+1885 ANGDEAAAD
-1894 RVRIAWSKAW
+1894 RVRKAW
-1904 VDSQL
+1904 ARAYADSAKTAGTSLNQIL
-1909 SAEGALGKIVD
+1909 T
-1920 KAELTDDQLKTITD
+1920 KAGYTGQKLEEISNQ
-1934 TLYEFKVKG
+1934 LYEFKLTGK
-1943 TADFSQIYL
+1943 ADFTS
-1952 ALYAAGKSAEEI
+1952 LYNSLLVLYKNSGQAMT
-1964 LNALKLIA
+1964 ALKQIA
-1972 GTNIIIEYKKDWRRA
+1972 GTNISLDIEYEYSKNRVAPGQGSEYMTAAGWEHVGGGAWRRV
-1987 GNEKQANYLK
+1987 K
-1997 SQGWL
+1997 SIKAKDDTPRDNWKTPSL
-2002 TEDGTN
+2002 T
-2008 YYQITGI
+2008 
-2015 VAYDKSS
+2015 A
-2022 GYKRVSGEDGP
+2022 
-2033 LKTKNDDLND
+2033 
-2043 GGFNNFKNP
+2043 P

-2078 NLTQRINTEIRKRNR
+2078 NLTQRINAEIRKRNR

-2127 ALQQQLLAERKKD
+2127 ALQQQLLAERKND
-2140 IEKLN
+2140 VEKLN
-2145 NNKYSKYARYDMAT
+2145 KNKYSKYAHYDMST
-2159 GNIILNNDLINK
+2159 GNVVLNYDLIKKNK
-2171 NKDEDIG
+2171 NEDIG

-2206 DQLYELTQRGRD
+2206 DQFYELTQRGRD

-2243 EYISTLAE
+2243 EYISTLSE

-2266 QRQERDNAEREK
+2266 QRQDRDNAEKEK

-2338 EKQLETMQ
+2338 EKQLEIMQ
-2346 KQLEQDEESGALW
+2346 KQLEQDQESGALW
-2359 EQVKLLMEEGWG
+2359 AQVKVLMEEGWG

-2425 NTYTPSTSYPN
+2425 NTYKPSTSYPDVN
-2436 VSQTQTPQNQT
+2436 KTQTPQT
-2447 PKKNPS
+2447 PKKNPT
-2453 SNSGAKALTVGT
+2453 SNGAKTLAVGT

-2539 WLDGTKSRPEAVL
+2539 WMDGTKSKPEAVL
-2552 NARDTENFLQLRDIL
+2552 NARDTQNFLQLRDIL

-2574 RDLGNSNSENN
+2574 RGLGSSNSENN

>member
-49 QILSGITEKVKNL
+49 QILSGITEKIKNL

-79 IKDIKAIEQRLQ
+79 TKDIKAIEQKLQ
-91 RLGIDTDFLSVNE
+91 RLGIDTDFLSVDE
-104 KNLQKSAKVI
+104 KNLQKSVKVI
-114 EQMTAERRK
+114 EQMTAARRK
-123 YAAAVEEANKKEQAA
+123 YATAVEEANKKEQIA
-138 QERVNKWQIQK
+138 QERVDKWQIQK
-149 DNVSQVVKGYNALAS
+149 NNMTQVVEGYNALAS
-164 VLVQATQKA
+164 VLVRATQKA
-173 EATQK
+173 EATQQ
-178 ALEEAQDQLDS
+178 ALKEAQDQLDS
-189 FMASDKNDNSEA
+189 FMVSAKNDGSEA
-201 AKAEIQRLKRNVS
+201 AQAEIQRLKKNVS
-214 TKKGQNTKALNA
+214 TKKGQNTKAHNA
-226 VAKAQTDLDNY
+226 VTKAQTNLDNY
-237 DLSEFDGNINK
+237 DFGDFENINK
-248 ANKRLNEINDNLK
+248 ANKRLNELNENLK
-261 KAQQN
+261 KAKEN
-266 LAALKQQDIG
+266 LAAVKQQDIG
-276 AARFEDLK
+276 IARFEELK
-284 KNLESIKD
+284 KNLENIKD
-292 IDWKSFGV
+292 IDWSSFGV
-300 DFSKIQSLED
+300 DFSKIQNIED
-310 FNSVLKS
+310 FDKALKS
-317 IKDSSGKGAEE
+317 IKDNSGKGAEE

-341 GSAGSME
+341 GNAGNMG
-348 NEMAQVSDQFDRLA
+348 NEMEQVSDQFDRLA

-383 AIQLFKRAVRSAYES
+383 AIQLFKRAVREAYDS
-398 VTELDKAMTATAV
+398 VTELDKAMTETAV
-411 VTDFSVGDMWEQ
+411 VTDFSVGDMWDQ

-428 KMANDL
+428 KRANEL

-457 VMEVSNETMK
+457 VMEVSTETMK

-492 EINETSAQK
+492 EISKTSAQR

-653 SNYDRTM
+653 SDYDRTV

-706 IIKGVVDILTGLLNI
+706 IIKGAVDLLTGFLNI
-721 INKIVTVGD
+721 INKIITVGD

-741 TLGMIIKIF
+741 TLGMVIKTF
-750 NSLGKAYDKYGDKI
+750 TFLGKAYDKYGDKV

-780 VENVKKGTEEGTIAA
+780 VENVKKGTEQGTVAA
-795 QKEVY
+795 QQEVY

-817 GAQSAQNPKYKIT
+817 GAQQASTGNKEKKKI
-830 RNTTM
+830 
-835 AGKKFKIKT
+835 KIKT
-844 SENGTGAVEAAKNK
+844 SENDTKAVEAAKNK
-858 VPTIDSKTSENIG
+858 IPTIDSKTSENIG

-878 EAAIDNSSIKKET
+878 EAAIDNSSTTKET

-940 SLGKSAAQSL
+940 SLGKSSAQSL

-987 TSDEQV
+987 TSDEQI

-998 ALAGATERIQAL
+998 ALTGATQRIQAL

-1021 DKFNNLTASMDHLTE
+1021 DKFNELTASMDHLTE

-1041 EEARRESNTIIR
+1041 EEARRESNTVIR

-1076 SSFWSEYQKATENA
+1076 SNFWSEYQKATENA
-1090 LKSAEATSAI
+1090 LKSAEATSAV
-1100 LQAKKASAEYNSA
+1100 LQAKKTSAEYNSA

-1127 EQETAKGI
+1127 EQETAKGVA
-1135 TTAAGIIG
+1135 TAAGIIA
-1143 GALGIL
+1143 GALGVL
-1149 LAPVSGGF
+1149 LAPVSGGL
-1157 SLVAAAGVGAAT
+1157 SLVAVAGASAAAGAT
-1169 GATVGALGST
+1169 AGALGST
-1179 AASKFGKDPAEMN
+1179 AISKFGKNPAEMN
-1192 KIMEGLAAVQGASF
+1192 KIMEGLATVQGASF

-1255 AALENN
+1255 VALENN

-1275 DPDSKY
+1275 DSDSKY

-1295 DAAVMKAV
+1295 NAAVMKAV
-1303 DWVADSTEQSQKIE
+1303 DWVADSKEQSQKIE

-1355 KNNALAQ
+1355 KDNALAQ

-1382 FYDGL
+1382 FYNGL
-1387 SDQEKKA
+1387 SNQEKKA

-1464 SGEAVETGQ
+1464 SGEAEKTGQ

-1513 TEQNTKVNQW
+1513 TEQNTKVDDW
-1523 ADSTGDEADKLRNAS
+1523 AKEADVTKLESAS

-1548 GTTFKGEGESLAQ
+1548 GTTFEGEGKSLAQ
-1561 IFNSLGNKADD
+1561 IFNSLEDKADD
-1572 VFADADLTSKEGIE
+1572 IFADADLTSKEGIE
-1586 EFVQSLQD
+1586 EFVQSLRD
-1594 AGADAQAVQDAF
+1594 AGADTQAVQDAF

-1611 DLSDHLLSLSG
+1611 DLSDRLLSLSG
-1622 LLPSVADKAA
+1622 LLPSVSDKAA
-1632 SAADAY
+1632 SAAEAY
-1638 TLANQIAQEAMMS
+1638 TLANQIAQDAMMS
-1651 FSQEQYDL
+1651 FSQKQYDL
-1659 ITKMDSN
+1659 ITKMDSD

-1695 ATAAVGDYE
+1695 ATAAVKDYE
-1704 KILNREKGVGATD
+1704 DILNRRRGIDSND
-1717 YNKMSDEQKKGWKYN
+1717 YNRLSDDQKKNWKYN
-1732 KQSGLYEVKDSVGK
+1732 KKTGKYEIQGDVSDT
-1746 EEYEQMMETMGYS
+1746 EYGAMMDALGYS

-1771 DVNAILNST
+1771 DVNAILTST
-1780 APEEKKTKALKA
+1780 ASDDKKTKALKA
-1792 MALQYGA
+1792 TALQYGA
-1799 AAEEIKELSN
+1799 AAEEINGLTQS
-1809 EELANLVVTKKQE
+1809 ELANLVLSKKWN
-1822 KQVEAS
+1822 KQAEAS
-1828 TKALKENVEKLA
+1828 AKGLKANIDK
-1840 ELKKGTSAYKSM
+1840 LKKLKKESSEYKSTL
-1852 MATMAEEINVL
+1852 ATMAEQVNVL
-1863 GGTEGVVDSS
+1863 GGVEGIVNSD
-1873 WVEQHLSDIKAM
+1873 WVAKHMSDIQAM
-1885 VNGDEAAAE
+1885 ANGDEAAAD
-1894 RVRIAWSKAW
+1894 RVRKAW
-1904 VDSQL
+1904 ARAYADSAKTAGTSLNQIL
-1909 SAEGALGKIVD
+1909 T
-1920 KAELTDDQLKTITD
+1920 KAGYTGQKLEEISNQ
-1934 TLYEFKVKG
+1934 LYEFKLTGK
-1943 TADFSQIYL
+1943 ADFTS
-1952 ALYAAGKSAEEI
+1952 LYNSLLVLYKNAGQAMT
-1964 LNALKLIA
+1964 ALKQIA
-1972 GTNIIIEYKKDWRRA
+1972 GTNISLDIEYEYSKNRVAPGPGSEYMTAAGWEHVGGGAWRRV
-1987 GNEKQANYLK
+1987 K
-1997 SQGWL
+1997 SIKAKDDTPRDNWKTPSL
-2002 TEDGTN
+2002 T
-2008 YYQITGI
+2008 
-2015 VAYDKSS
+2015 A
-2022 GYKRVSGEDGP
+2022 
-2033 LKTKNDDLND
+2033 
-2043 GGFNNFKNP
+2043 P

-2078 NLTQRINTEIRKRNR
+2078 NLTQRINAEIRKRNR

-2140 IEKLN
+2140 VEKLN
-2145 NNKYSKYARYDMAT
+2145 KNKYSKYAHYDMST
-2159 GNIILNNDLINK
+2159 GNVVLNYDLIKKNK
-2171 NKDEDIG
+2171 NEDIG

-2193 EIEGAEDALWEIE
+2193 EIEGAEDALWDIE

-2243 EYISTLAE
+2243 EYISTLSE

-2266 QRQERDNAEREK
+2266 QRQDRDNAEKEK

-2338 EKQLETMQ
+2338 EKQLEIMQ
-2346 KQLEQDEESGALW
+2346 KQLEQDQESGALW
-2359 EQVKLLMEEGWG
+2359 AQVKVLMEEGWG

-2425 NTYTPSTSYPN
+2425 NTYKPSPSYPDVN
-2436 VSQTQTPQNQT
+2436 KTQTPQTSKPQT
-2447 PKKNPS
+2447 PKKNPT
-2453 SNSGAKALTVGT
+2453 SNGAKTLAVGT

-2479 SGGRA
+2479 SGVRA

-2508 SNDPSGWTGWYTA
+2508 SNSPSGWTGWYTA

-2539 WLDGTKSRPEAVL
+2539 WMDGTKSKPEAVL
-2552 NARDTENFLQLRDIL
+2552 NARDTQNFLQLRDIL

-2574 RDLGNSNSENN
+2574 RGLGNSNSENN

>member
-49 QILSGITEKVKNL
+49 QILSGITEKIKNL

-79 IKDIKAIEQRLQ
+79 TKDIKAIEQKLQ
-91 RLGIDTDFLSVNE
+91 RLGIDTDFLSVDE
-104 KNLQKSAKVI
+104 KNLQKSVKVI
-114 EQMTAERRK
+114 EQMTAARRK
-123 YAAAVEEANKKEQAA
+123 YATAVEEANKKEQIA
-138 QERVNKWQIQK
+138 QERVDKWQIQK
-149 DNVSQVVKGYNALAS
+149 NNMTQVVEGYNALAS
-164 VLVQATQKA
+164 VLVRATQKA
-173 EATQK
+173 EATQQ
-178 ALEEAQDQLDS
+178 ALKEAQDQLDS
-189 FMASDKNDNSEA
+189 FMVSAKNDGSEA
-201 AKAEIQRLKRNVS
+201 AQAEIQRLKKNVS
-214 TKKGQNTKALNA
+214 TKKGQNTKAHNA
-226 VAKAQTDLDNY
+226 VTKAQTNLDNY
-237 DLSEFDGNINK
+237 DFGDFENINK
-248 ANKRLNEINDNLK
+248 ANKRLNELNENLK
-261 KAQQN
+261 KAKEN
-266 LAALKQQDIG
+266 LAAVKQQDIG
-276 AARFEDLK
+276 IARFEELK
-284 KNLESIKD
+284 KNLENIKD
-292 IDWKSFGV
+292 IDWSSFGV
-300 DFSKIQSLED
+300 DFSKIQNIED
-310 FNSVLKS
+310 FDRALKS
-317 IKDSSGKGAEE
+317 IKDNSGKGAEE

-341 GSAGSME
+341 GNAGNMG
-348 NEMAQVSDQFDRLA
+348 NEMEQVSDQFDRLA

-383 AIQLFKRAVRSAYES
+383 AIQLFKRAVREAYDS
-398 VTELDKAMTATAV
+398 VTELDKAMTETAV
-411 VTDFSVGDMWEQ
+411 VTDFSVGDMWDQ

-457 VMEVSNETMK
+457 VMEVSTETMK

-492 EINETSAQK
+492 EISETSAQR

-557 TAGTAMKTIVAR
+557 TAGTAMKTIIAR

-653 SNYDRTM
+653 SDYDRTV

-706 IIKGVVDILTGLLNI
+706 IIKGAVDLLTGFLNI
-721 INKIVTVGD
+721 INKIITVGD

-741 TLGMIIKIF
+741 TLGMVIKTF
-750 NSLGKAYDKYGDKI
+750 TSLGKAYDKYGDKV

-780 VENVKKGTEEGTIAA
+780 VENVKKGTEQGTVAA
-795 QKEVY
+795 QQEVY

-817 GAQSAQNPKYKIT
+817 GAQQASTGNKEKKKI
-830 RNTTM
+830 
-835 AGKKFKIKT
+835 KIKT
-844 SENGTGAVEAAKNK
+844 SENDTKAVEAAKNK
-858 VPTIDSKTSENIG
+858 IPTIDSKTSENIG

-878 EAAIDNSSIKKET
+878 EAAIDNSSTTKET

-922 PKVNGGLKNF
+922 PKVNDGLKNF

-940 SLGKSAAQSL
+940 SLGKSSAQSL

-998 ALAGATERIQAL
+998 ALTGATQRIQAL

-1021 DKFNNLTASMDHLTE
+1021 DKFNELTASMDHLTE

-1041 EEARRESNTIIR
+1041 EEARRESNTVIR

-1076 SSFWSEYQKATENA
+1076 SNFWSEYQKATENA
-1090 LKSAEATSAI
+1090 LKSAEATSAV
-1100 LQAKKASAEYNSA
+1100 LQAKKTSAEYNSA

-1127 EQETAKGI
+1127 EQETAKGVA
-1135 TTAAGIIG
+1135 TAAGIIA
-1143 GALGIL
+1143 GALGVL
-1149 LAPVSGGF
+1149 LAPVSGGL
-1157 SLVAAAGVGAAT
+1157 SLVAVAGASAAAGAT
-1169 GATVGALGST
+1169 AGALGST
-1179 AASKFGKDPAEMN
+1179 AISKFGKNPAEMN
-1192 KIMEGLAAVQGASF
+1192 KIMEGLATVQGASF

-1255 AALENN
+1255 VALENN

-1295 DAAVMKAV
+1295 NAAVMKAV
-1303 DWVADSTEQSQKIE
+1303 DWVADSKEQSQKIE

-1355 KNNALAQ
+1355 KDNALAQ

-1382 FYDGL
+1382 FYNGL
-1387 SDQEKKA
+1387 SNQEKKA

-1464 SGEAVETGQ
+1464 SGEAEKTGQ

-1499 VQTGLENSTFTILT
+1499 VQTGFENSTFTILT
-1513 TEQNTKVNQW
+1513 TEQNTKVDDW
-1523 ADSTGDEADKLRNAS
+1523 AKEAGVTKLESAS

-1548 GTTFKGEGESLAQ
+1548 GTTFEGEGKSLAQ
-1561 IFNSLGNKADD
+1561 IFNSLGDKADD
-1572 VFADADLTSKEGIE
+1572 IFADADLTSKEGIE
-1586 EFVQSLQD
+1586 EFVQSLRD
-1594 AGADAQAVQDAF
+1594 AGADTQAVQDAF

-1611 DLSDHLLSLSG
+1611 DLSDRLLSLSG
-1622 LLPSVADKAA
+1622 LLPSVSDKAA
-1632 SAADAY
+1632 SAAEAY
-1638 TLANQIAQEAMMS
+1638 TLANQIAQDAMMS

-1659 ITKMDSN
+1659 ITKMDSD

-1695 ATAAVGDYE
+1695 ATAAVKDYE
-1704 KILNREKGVGATD
+1704 DILNRRRGIDSKD
-1717 YNKMSDEQKKGWKYN
+1717 YNRLSDDQKKNWKYN
-1732 KQSGLYEVKDSVGK
+1732 KKTGKYEIQGDVSDT
-1746 EEYEQMMETMGYS
+1746 EYGAMMDALGYS

-1771 DVNAILNST
+1771 DVNAILTST
-1780 APEEKKTKALKA
+1780 ASDDKKTKALKA

-1799 AAEEIKELSN
+1799 AAEEINGLTQS
-1809 EELANLVVTKKQE
+1809 ELANLVLSKKWN
-1822 KQVEAS
+1822 KQAEAS
-1828 TKALKENVEKLA
+1828 AKGLKANIDKLK
-1840 ELKKGTSAYKSM
+1840 ELKKESSEYKSTL
-1852 MATMAEEINVL
+1852 ATMAEQVNVL
-1863 GGTEGVVDSS
+1863 GGVEGIVNSD
-1873 WVEQHLSDIKAM
+1873 WVAKHMSDIQAM
-1885 VNGDEAAAE
+1885 ANGDEAAAD
-1894 RVRIAWSKAW
+1894 RVRKAW
-1904 VDSQL
+1904 ARAYADSAKTAGTSLNQIL
-1909 SAEGALGKIVD
+1909 T
-1920 KAELTDDQLKTITD
+1920 KAGYTGQKLEEISNQ
-1934 TLYEFKVKG
+1934 LYEFKLTGK
-1943 TADFSQIYL
+1943 ADFTS
-1952 ALYAAGKSAEEI
+1952 LYNSLLVLYKNAGQAMT
-1964 LNALKLIA
+1964 ALKQIA
-1972 GTNIIIEYKKDWRRA
+1972 GTNISLDIEYEYSKNRVAPGPGSEYMTAAGWEHVGGGAWRRV
-1987 GNEKQANYLK
+1987 K
-1997 SQGWL
+1997 SIKAKDDTPRDNWKTPSL
-2002 TEDGTN
+2002 T
-2008 YYQITGI
+2008 
-2015 VAYDKSS
+2015 A
-2022 GYKRVSGEDGP
+2022 
-2033 LKTKNDDLND
+2033 
-2043 GGFNNFKNP
+2043 P

-2078 NLTQRINTEIRKRNR
+2078 NLTQRINAEIRKRNR

-2140 IEKLN
+2140 VEKLN
-2145 NNKYSKYARYDMAT
+2145 KNKYSKYAHYDMST
-2159 GNIILNNDLINK
+2159 GNVVLNYDLIKKNK
-2171 NKDEDIG
+2171 NEDIG

-2193 EIEGAEDALWEIE
+2193 EIEGAEDALWDIE

-2243 EYISTLAE
+2243 EYISTLSE

-2266 QRQERDNAEREK
+2266 QRQDRDNAEKEK

-2338 EKQLETMQ
+2338 EKQLEIMQ
-2346 KQLEQDEESGALW
+2346 KQLEQDQESGALW
-2359 EQVKLLMEEGWG
+2359 AQVKVLMEEGWG

-2425 NTYTPSTSYPN
+2425 NTYKPSTSYPDVN
-2436 VSQTQTPQNQT
+2436 KTQTPQTSKSQT
-2447 PKKNPS
+2447 PKKNPT
-2453 SNSGAKALTVGT
+2453 SNGAKTLAVGT

-2508 SNDPSGWTGWYTA
+2508 SNSPSGWTGWYTA

-2539 WLDGTKSRPEAVL
+2539 WMDGTKSKPEAVL
-2552 NARDTENFLQLRDIL
+2552 NARDTQNFLQLRDIL

-2574 RDLGNSNSENN
+2574 RGLGNSNSENN

>member
-67 DGVIKFADQNQV
+67 DGVIKFTDKNQV
-79 IKDIKAIEQRLQ
+79 IKDIKAIEQKLQ
-91 RLGIDTDFLSVNE
+91 RLGIDTEFLSVNE
-104 KNLQKSAKVI
+104 KNLQKSVKVI
-114 EQMTAERRK
+114 EEMTAARRK
-123 YAAAVEEANKKEQAA
+123 YTTAVEEANKKEQAA

-189 FMASDKNDNSEA
+189 FMASDKNNGSEA
-201 AKAEIQRLKRNVS
+201 AKAEIQRLKKNVS
-214 TKKGQNTKALNA
+214 TKKGQNTRAHNN
-226 VAKAQTDLDNY
+226 VVKAQENLDNY
-237 DLSEFDGNINK
+237 DLSEFDGSINK
-248 ANKRLNEINDNLK
+248 ANKRLNELNESLK
-261 KAQQN
+261 KAKEN
-266 LAALKQQDIG
+266 LAAIKQQDIG
-276 AARFEDLK
+276 TARFEELK
-284 KNLESIKD
+284 KNLENIKD

-310 FNSVLKS
+310 FDRVLKS

-341 GSAGSME
+341 GSAGSMG
-348 NEMAQVSDQFDRLA
+348 NEMEDVSDQFDRLA

-383 AIQLFKRAVRSAYES
+383 AIQLFKRAVREAYDS

-411 VTDFSVGDMWEQ
+411 VTDFSVGDMWDQ

-653 SNYDRTM
+653 SNYDRTV

-706 IIKGVVDILTGLLNI
+706 IIKGAVDLLTGFLNI
-721 INKIVTVGD
+721 INKITTVGD
-730 TMNNSVASFAL
+730 TMNNSLVSFGL
-741 TLGMIIKIF
+741 TLGFVIKTF
-750 NSLGKAYDKYGDKI
+750 STLGKVYDKYGDKI
-764 FNGIKSI
+764 FNGLKGISKLTKPADIAADVKS
-771 TGSTKIENV
+771 
-780 VENVKKGTEEGTIAA
+780 GTETGVQSA
-795 QKEVY
+795 QAKVY
-800 EATKKSIYR
+800 EATRTSIFNATR
-809 ATKEGMTQ
+809 DGMTAGAEAAKVTNGAAPSGADAPDIDGNMPPKATKELGEEIGDSVEEAISKNT
-817 GAQSAQNPKYKIT
+817 AQIPFKQSLGQSFSGGLQAGQQKALGQWEKLASTTAEIT
-830 RNTTM
+830 SSGDKLKLSFQKL
-835 AGKKFKIKT
+835 AKDG
-844 SENGTGAVEAAKNK
+844 AAKL
-858 VPTIDSKTSENIG
+858 G
-871 KEVGEKV
+871 
-878 EAAIDNSSIKKET
+878 AA
-891 FGQSIKSGWKT
+891 
-902 GWNEGKELNSAE
+902 L
-914 WEKFNKNL
+914 
-922 PKVNGGLKNF
+922 GGLINPIRVLIASIGATIGVVKLAELIIDKSIHTADEQIAEMNEALE
-932 KGNIGKIN
+932 GVNSNI
-940 SLGKSAAQSL
+940 SSL
-950 SKSISSFMTPMNTL
+950 SSTL
-964 LLSVVAMNLAIKG
+964 TDI
-977 VTTIFDKLVR
+977 T
-987 TSDEQV
+987 EQ
-993 SLYSD
+993 
-998 ALAGATERIQAL
+998 
-1010 SEELGNITQAK
+1010 K
-1021 DKFNNLTASMDHLTE
+1021 DQFNNLSAELEELTR
-1036 GTIEY
+1036 GTVEY
-1041 EEARRESNTIIR
+1041 EEARRESNDIIR
-1053 EILEKNPNL
+1053 KILESNPELN
-1062 STHVSYQDGQWTPD
+1062 SHARYEDGLWKPD
-1076 SSFWSEYQKATENA
+1076 GSFWETYKKNTEDAITKALNSKGVLESVKTEAELRKAANEVGNTTNITASEKEGINA
-1090 LKSAEATSAI
+1090 
-1100 LQAKKASAEYNSA
+1100 
-1113 IDQLGVATTDITTA
+1113 
-1127 EQETAKGI
+1127 
-1135 TTAAGIIG
+1135 AAGWTG
-1143 GALGIL
+1143 GALGAITAVAGTVITAVMGL
-1149 LAPVSGGF
+1149 LTGGAAVAPMAGIT
-1157 SLVAAAGVGAAT
+1157 VAASAAMGGVGAGIGGGIGALVAKT
-1169 GATVGALGST
+1169 GESLEDVNLTLSKLSTERGATFT
-1179 AASKFGKDPAEMN
+1179 DEEIKKFS
-1192 KIMEGLAAVQGASF
+1192 EGIFES
-1206 TEDQIKRIRQ
+1206 
-1216 GNLNEED
+1216 EED
-1223 KALAKEAF
+1223 EALVNKVFNGSNKEAQ
-1231 GGDEKALIS
+1231 K
-1240 FFKQV
+1240 FFKSLDG
-1245 ESSTVLNKAI
+1245 SSETLNKAI
-1255 AALENN
+1255 EALDRN
-1261 TSALQQAKDAVTGG
+1261 TAQLAEEQYNATGG
-1275 DPDSKY
+1275 DAEGKY
-1281 YYSDERMAADASRA
+1281 YYSTEATKADRKRA
-1295 DAAVMKAV
+1295 FDAVKDAV
-1303 DWVADSTEQSQKIE
+1303 DWVPQGDEQDKIIE
-1317 GTGKTVGQYLDDIL
+1317 GTGKTVASYLDEIL
-1331 KDRDGYSKDSKGR
+1331 KDREGYTKDSKGR
-1344 WTYQGK
+1344 WTYEGK
-1350 LLNLN
+1350 LLNLEKNDQLTNEIAGRVAVDLQKERADSN
-1355 KNNALAQ
+1355 KAAYQGMSADDKRNYKNYQTERVKQYKSEDWKDIKGTVKDFKSLTEEQQ
-1362 EISAAVAADFQKAGA
+1362 EDYFKKIGVDKEEDQTKDQKKIAAYIRA
-1377 EAGKA
+1377 EAEQMGGSKEEIE
-1382 FYDGL
+1382 DR
-1387 SDQEKKA
+1387 
-1394 YKTLQVE
+1394 YKSALE
-1401 RQKAYQNSYEKDF
+1401 YYNNSYDLKNISYDDFVSAVKD
-1414 SKLKSAYTGTGQV
+1414 
-1427 TNDNLAF
+1427 
-1434 LKKYA
+1434 
-1439 GIDVNT
+1439 GIANSNITILNT
-1445 AEGSQKYSDSGY
+1445 EENKALDEWGGNWD
-1457 MDIIKYI
+1457 
-1464 SGEAVETGQ
+1464 EA
-1473 SEEALWKYYNQQ
+1473 SEEARK
-1485 FDLENITSAEFFEA
+1485 NIY
-1499 VQTGLENSTFTILT
+1499 
-1513 TEQNTKVNQW
+1513 K
-1523 ADSTGDEADKLRNAS
+1523 
-1538 EDARKAIYQL
+1538 L
-1548 GTTFKGEGESLAQ
+1548 GTTFEGEGKALAT
-1561 IFNSLGNKADD
+1561 IFDDLKDRVGDKADD
-1572 VFADADLTSKEGIE
+1572 IFADADLTSKEGIE
-1586 EFVQSLQD
+1586 KFVQSLQD
-1594 AGADAQAVQDAF
+1594 AGVKTQAIQDAF

-1622 LLPSVADKAA
+1622 LLPSISDKAA

-1659 ITKMDSN
+1659 ITKMDSD

-1695 ATAAVGDYE
+1695 ATAAVDNYE
-1704 KILNREKGVGATD
+1704 KILNREEGIGASD
-1717 YNKMSDEQKKGWKYN
+1717 YNKLSDEQKKRWKYN
-1732 KQSGLYEVKDSVGK
+1732 KQTGKYDVKKGVGK
-1746 EEYEQMMETMGYS
+1746 EEYQQMMETMGYS

-1771 DVNAILNST
+1771 DVTAILNSKAQT
-1780 APEEKKTKALKA
+1780 PEEVKKRTQALKA

-1799 AAEEIKELSN
+1799 TAEEINGLN
-1809 EELANLVVTKKQE
+1809 DAELANVVTAKKWS
-1822 KQVEAS
+1822 KQAEAS
-1828 TKALKENVEKLA
+1828 AKGLKANIDKLK
-1840 ELKKGTSAYKSM
+1840 ELKKESSEYKSTL
-1852 MATMAEEINVL
+1852 ATMAEQINVL
-1863 GGTEGVVDSS
+1863 GGVEGVVNSD
-1873 WVEQHLSDIKAM
+1873 WVAKHMSDIKAM
-1885 VNGDEAAAE
+1885 ANGDEAAAE
-1894 RVRIAWSKAW
+1894 RVRKAW
-1904 VDSQL
+1904 ARTYADTVKTAGTNLNKILKDANFTSDQIEAL
-1909 SAEGALGKIVD
+1909 SN
-1920 KAELTDDQLKTITD
+1920 Q
-1934 TLYEFKVKG
+1934 LYEFKLTGK
-1943 TADFSQIYL
+1943 ADFTD
-1952 ALYAAGKSAEEI
+1952 LYNSLMAVYKDTGKVLEI
-1964 LNALKLIA
+1964 LKQIA
-1972 GTNIIIEYKKDWRRA
+1972 GTNVKLSYDYEYAELDSRNGADRADLIDMKRNGWEVVSRDKGITKLRRMKGVKA
-1987 GNEKQANYLK
+1987 VDNSTTE
-1997 SQGWL
+1997 GW
-2002 TEDGTN
+2002 TTPAFTN
-2008 YYQITGI
+2008 PG
-2015 VAYDKSS
+2015 
-2022 GYKRVSGEDGP
+2022 
-2033 LKTKNDDLND
+2033 
-2043 GGFNNFKNP
+2043 
-2052 SGTGGSSSSS
+2052 GTGGSSS

-2127 ALQQQLLAERKKD
+2127 ALQQQLIAERKKD
-2140 IEKLN
+2140 VEKLN

-2159 GNIILNNDLINK
+2159 GNIILNNDLISK

-2231 IKQRQD
+2231 VKQRQD

-2338 EKQLETMQ
+2338 EKQLEIMQ
-2346 KQLEQDEESGALW
+2346 KQLDEDEKSGALW
-2359 EQVKLLMEEGWG
+2359 EQVKILMEKGWG

-2425 NTYTPSTSYPN
+2425 NTYKPSTSYPDVN
-2436 VSQTQTPQNQT
+2436 KTQTSQTSKPQT
-2447 PKKNPS
+2447 PKKNPT
-2453 SNSGAKALTVGT
+2453 SNGAKALTVGT

-2521 AALQAYKKGG
+2521 SALQAYKKGG

>member
-49 QILSGITEKVKNL
+49 QILSGITEKIKNL

-67 DGVIKFADQNQV
+67 DGVIKFTDQNQ
-79 IKDIKAIEQRLQ
+79 ITKDIKAIEQKLQ
-91 RLGIDTDFLSVNE
+91 RLGIDTEFLSVNE

-114 EQMTAERRK
+114 EEMTAARRK
-123 YAAAVEEANKKEQAA
+123 YTAAVEEANKKEQAA

-189 FMASDKNDNSEA
+189 FMASEKNDGSEA
-201 AKAEIQRLKRNVS
+201 AKAEIQRLKKNVS
-214 TKKGQNTKALNA
+214 TKKGQNTRAHNN
-226 VAKAQTDLDNY
+226 VVKAQENLDNY
-237 DLSEFDGNINK
+237 DLSEFDGSINK
-248 ANKRLNEINDNLK
+248 ANKRLNELNESLK
-261 KAQQN
+261 KAKEN
-266 LAALKQQDIG
+266 LAAIKQQDIG

-310 FNSVLKS
+310 FDRVLKS

-341 GSAGSME
+341 GSAGNMG
-348 NEMAQVSDQFDRLA
+348 NEMEDVSDQFDRLA

-383 AIQLFKRAVRSAYES
+383 AIQLFKRAVRAAYES
-398 VTELDKAMTATAV
+398 VTELDKAMTETAV

-428 KMANDL
+428 KMANEL

-457 VMEVSNETMK
+457 VMEVSTETMK
-467 MARIAGMDYVDATN
+467 MARIAGMDYVEATN

-492 EINETSAQK
+492 EINEASAQK

-660 ELVNAAYNSAG
+660 ELVNAAYNSTG

-706 IIKGVVDILTGLLNI
+706 IIKGVVDILTRLLNI

-741 TLGMIIKIF
+741 TLGMVIKIF

-780 VENVKKGTEEGTIAA
+780 VENVKKGTEEGTVAA

-844 SENGTGAVEAAKNK
+844 SENGTGAVEATKNK

-878 EAAIDNSSIKKET
+878 EAAIDNSSTTKET
-891 FGQSIKSGWKT
+891 FRQSIKSGWKT
-902 GWNEGKELNSAE
+902 GWNEGKEINAAE

-922 PKVNGGLKNF
+922 PNINGGLKNF

-1090 LKSAEATSAI
+1090 LKSAEATSAV

-1127 EQETAKGI
+1127 EQETAKGVA
-1135 TTAAGIIG
+1135 TAAGIIG
-1143 GALGIL
+1143 GALGVL
-1149 LAPVSGGF
+1149 LASVSGGL

-1192 KIMEGLAAVQGASF
+1192 KIMEGLATVQGASF

-1331 KDRDGYSKDSKGR
+1331 KDREGYSKDSKGR

-1382 FYDGL
+1382 FYNGL

-1414 SKLKSAYTGTGQV
+1414 SKLKSDYTGTGQV

-1445 AEGSQKYSDSGY
+1445 AEGSQKYNDSGY
-1457 MDIIKYI
+1457 MNIIKYI
-1464 SGEAVETGQ
+1464 SGEAEKTGQ
-1473 SEEALWKYYNQQ
+1473 SEEALWEYYNQQ
-1485 FDLENITSAEFFEA
+1485 FDLENITSDEFFKA

-1513 TEQNTKVNQW
+1513 TEQNTKVDEW
-1523 ADSTGDEADKLRNAS
+1523 AKEANVTTLGSAS

-1548 GTTFKGEGESLAQ
+1548 GTTFEGEGKSLAK
-1561 IFNSLGNKADD
+1561 IFDSLGGKADD

-1586 EFVQSLQD
+1586 EFVQSLRD
-1594 AGADAQAVQDAF
+1594 AGANAQAVQDAF

-1611 DLSDHLLSLSG
+1611 DLSDRLLSLSG

-1638 TLANQIAQEAMMS
+1638 TLANQIAQDAMMS
-1651 FSQEQYDL
+1651 FSQEQYNL
-1659 ITKMDSN
+1659 ITKMDSD

-1695 ATAAVGDYE
+1695 ASAAVKDYE
-1704 KILNREKGVGATD
+1704 DILNRRRGIDSND
-1717 YNKMSDEQKKGWKYN
+1717 YNRLSDDQKKNWKYN
-1732 KQSGLYEVKDSVGK
+1732 KKTGK
-1746 EEYEQMMETMGYS
+1746 YGIEAGVSDTEYGAMMDALGYS
-1759 YDKAL
+1759 YEKAL

-1771 DVNAILNST
+1771 DVNAILTST
-1780 APEEKKTKALKA
+1780 APEDEKTKALKA

-1799 AAEEIKELSN
+1799 AAEEINGLTQS
-1809 EELANLVVTKKQE
+1809 ELANLVLSKKWN
-1822 KQVEAS
+1822 KQAEAS
-1828 TKALKENVEKLA
+1828 AKGLKANIDK
-1840 ELKKGTSAYKSM
+1840 LKKLKKESSEYKSTL
-1852 MATMAEEINVL
+1852 ATMAEQINVL
-1863 GGTEGVVDSS
+1863 GGVEGVVNSD
-1873 WVEQHLSDIKAM
+1873 WIAKHMSDIQAM
-1885 VNGDEAAAE
+1885 ANGDEAAAD
-1894 RVRIAWSKAW
+1894 RVRKAW
-1904 VDSQL
+1904 ARAYADSAKTAGTSLNQIL
-1909 SAEGALGKIVD
+1909 T
-1920 KAELTDDQLKTITD
+1920 KAGYTGQKLEEISNQ
-1934 TLYEFKVKG
+1934 LYEFKLTGK
-1943 TADFSQIYL
+1943 ADFTSLYNSLL
-1952 ALYAAGKSAEEI
+1952 ALYKNAGQAMTV
-1964 LNALKLIA
+1964 LKQIA
-1972 GTNIIIEYKKDWRRA
+1972 GTNISLDIGYEYSKNRVAPGPGSKYLTAAGWEHVGGGAWRRV
-1987 GNEKQANYLK
+1987 K
-1997 SQGWL
+1997 SIKAKDDTPRDNWKIPSL
-2002 TEDGTN
+2002 TT
-2008 YYQITGI
+2008 
-2015 VAYDKSS
+2015 
-2022 GYKRVSGEDGP
+2022 
-2033 LKTKNDDLND
+2033 
-2043 GGFNNFKNP
+2043 P
-2052 SGTGGSSSSS
+2052 SGTGGSSSS

-2078 NLTQRINTEIRKRNR
+2078 NLTQKINTEIRKRNR

-2099 RLVQYGL
+2099 RLVERGL
-2106 GNASDLAKKTEQERK
+2106 GNASQLAAKTDQERK

-2145 NNKYSKYARYDMAT
+2145 NNKYSKYAYYDMAT
-2159 GNIILNNDLINK
+2159 GNVVLNNNLISK

-2193 EIEGAEDALWEIE
+2193 EIEGAEDALWDIE

-2231 IKQRQD
+2231 VKQRQD

-2425 NTYTPSTSYPN
+2425 NTYKPSTSYPDVN
-2436 VSQTQTPQNQT
+2436 KTQT
-2447 PKKNPS
+2447 PKKNPT
-2453 SNSGAKALTVGT
+2453 SNGAKALTVGT

-2574 RDLGNSNSENN
+2574 RNLGNSNSENN

>member
-49 QILSGITEKVKNL
+49 QILSGITEKIKNL

-79 IKDIKAIEQRLQ
+79 TKDIKAIEQKLQ
-91 RLGIDTDFLSVNE
+91 RLGIDTDFLSVDE
-104 KNLQKSAKVI
+104 KNLQKSVKVI
-114 EQMTAERRK
+114 EQMTAARRK
-123 YAAAVEEANKKEQAA
+123 YATAVEEANKKEQIA
-138 QERVNKWQIQK
+138 QERVDKWQIQK
-149 DNVSQVVKGYNALAS
+149 NNMTQVVEGYNALAS
-164 VLVQATQKA
+164 VLVRATQKA
-173 EATQK
+173 EATQQ
-178 ALEEAQDQLDS
+178 ALKEAQDQLDS
-189 FMASDKNDNSEA
+189 FMVSAKNDGSEA
-201 AKAEIQRLKRNVS
+201 AQAEIQRLKKNVS
-214 TKKGQNTKALNA
+214 TKKGQNTKAHNA
-226 VAKAQTDLDNY
+226 VTKAQTNLDNY
-237 DLSEFDGNINK
+237 DFGDFENINK
-248 ANKRLNEINDNLK
+248 ANKRLNELNENLK
-261 KAQQN
+261 KAKEN
-266 LAALKQQDIG
+266 LAAVKQQDIG
-276 AARFEDLK
+276 IARFEELK
-284 KNLESIKD
+284 KNLENIKD
-292 IDWKSFGV
+292 IDWSSFGV
-300 DFSKIQSLED
+300 DFSKIQNIED
-310 FNSVLKS
+310 FDRALKS
-317 IKDSSGKGAEE
+317 IKDNSGKGAEE

-341 GSAGSME
+341 GNAGHMG
-348 NEMAQVSDQFDRLA
+348 NEMEQVSDQFDRLA
-362 AQKRDID
+362 SQKRDID

-383 AIQLFKRAVRSAYES
+383 AIQLFKRAVREAYES
-398 VTELDKAMTATAV
+398 VTELDKAMTETAV
-411 VTDFSVGDMWEQ
+411 VTDFSVGDMWDQ

-428 KMANDL
+428 KRANEL

-457 VMEVSNETMK
+457 VMEVSTETMK

-492 EINETSAQK
+492 EISKTSAQR

-653 SNYDRTM
+653 SNYDRTV

-706 IIKGVVDILTGLLNI
+706 IIKGAVDLLTGFLNI
-721 INKIVTVGD
+721 INKIITVGD

-741 TLGMIIKIF
+741 TLGMVIKTF
-750 NSLGKAYDKYGDKI
+750 TSLGKAYDKYGDKV

-780 VENVKKGTEEGTIAA
+780 VENVKKGTEQGTVAA
-795 QKEVY
+795 QQEVY

-817 GAQSAQNPKYKIT
+817 GAQQASTGNKEKKKI
-830 RNTTM
+830 
-835 AGKKFKIKT
+835 KIKT
-844 SENGTGAVEAAKNK
+844 SENDTKAVEAAKNK
-858 VPTIDSKTSENIG
+858 IPTIDSKTSENIG

-878 EAAIDNSSIKKET
+878 EAAIDNSSTTKET

-940 SLGKSAAQSL
+940 SLGKSSAQSL

-998 ALAGATERIQAL
+998 ALTGATQRIQAL

-1021 DKFNNLTASMDHLTE
+1021 DKFNELTASMDHLTE

-1041 EEARRESNTIIR
+1041 EEARRESNTVIR

-1076 SSFWSEYQKATENA
+1076 SNFWSEYQKATENA
-1090 LKSAEATSAI
+1090 LKSAEATSAV
-1100 LQAKKASAEYNSA
+1100 LQAKKTSAEYNSA

-1127 EQETAKGI
+1127 EQETAKGVA
-1135 TTAAGIIG
+1135 TAAGIIA
-1143 GALGIL
+1143 GALGVL
-1149 LAPVSGGF
+1149 LAPVSGGL
-1157 SLVAAAGVGAAT
+1157 SLVAVAGASAAAGAT
-1169 GATVGALGST
+1169 AGALGST
-1179 AASKFGKDPAEMN
+1179 AISKFGKNPAEMN
-1192 KIMEGLAAVQGASF
+1192 KIMEGLATVQGASF

-1255 AALENN
+1255 VALENN

-1295 DAAVMKAV
+1295 NAAVMKAV
-1303 DWVADSTEQSQKIE
+1303 DWVADSKEQSQKIE

-1355 KNNALAQ
+1355 KDNALAQ

-1382 FYDGL
+1382 FYNGL
-1387 SDQEKKA
+1387 SNQEKKA

-1464 SGEAVETGQ
+1464 SGEAEKTGQ

-1513 TEQNTKVNQW
+1513 TEQNTKVDDW
-1523 ADSTGDEADKLRNAS
+1523 AKEAGVTKLESAS

-1548 GTTFKGEGESLAQ
+1548 GTTFEGEGKSLAQ
-1561 IFNSLGNKADD
+1561 IFNSLGDKADD
-1572 VFADADLTSKEGIE
+1572 IFADADLTSKEGIE
-1586 EFVQSLQD
+1586 EFVQSLRD
-1594 AGADAQAVQDAF
+1594 AGADTQAVQDAF

-1611 DLSDHLLSLSG
+1611 DLSDRLLSLSG
-1622 LLPSVADKAA
+1622 LLPSVGDKAA

-1638 TLANQIAQEAMMS
+1638 TLANQIAQDAMMS
-1651 FSQEQYDL
+1651 FSQKQYDL
-1659 ITKMDSN
+1659 ITKMDSD

-1671 FKIGDAFYYTEGSAY
+1671 FKIGDAFYYTEGTAY

-1695 ATAAVGDYE
+1695 ATVAVKDYE
-1704 KILNREKGVGATD
+1704 DILNRRRGIDSND
-1717 YNKMSDEQKKGWKYN
+1717 YNRLSDDQKKNWKYN
-1732 KQSGLYEVKDSVGK
+1732 KKTGKYEIQGDVSDT
-1746 EEYEQMMETMGYS
+1746 EYGAMMNALGYS

-1771 DVNAILNST
+1771 DVNAILTST
-1780 APEEKKTKALKA
+1780 ASDDKKTKALKA

-1799 AAEEIKELSN
+1799 AAEEINGLTQS
-1809 EELANLVVTKKQE
+1809 ELANLVLSKKWN
-1822 KQVEAS
+1822 KQAEAS
-1828 TKALKENVEKLA
+1828 AKGLKANIDKLK
-1840 ELKKGTSAYKSM
+1840 ELKKESSEYKSTL
-1852 MATMAEEINVL
+1852 ATMAEQVNVL
-1863 GGTEGVVDSS
+1863 GGVEGIVNSD
-1873 WVEQHLSDIKAM
+1873 WVAKHMSDIQAM
-1885 VNGDEAAAE
+1885 ANGDEAAAD
-1894 RVRIAWSKAW
+1894 RVRKAW
-1904 VDSQL
+1904 ARAYADSAKTAGTSFNQIL
-1909 SAEGALGKIVD
+1909 T
-1920 KAELTDDQLKTITD
+1920 KAGYTGQKLEEISNQ
-1934 TLYEFKVKG
+1934 LYEFKLTGK
-1943 TADFSQIYL
+1943 ADFTSLYNSLL
-1952 ALYAAGKSAEEI
+1952 ALYKNAGQAMTV
-1964 LNALKLIA
+1964 LKQIA
-1972 GTNIIIEYKKDWRRA
+1972 GTNISLDIEYEYSKNRVAPGPGSEYMTAAGWEHVGGGAWRRV
-1987 GNEKQANYLK
+1987 K
-1997 SQGWL
+1997 SIKAKDDTPRDNWKTPSL
-2002 TEDGTN
+2002 T
-2008 YYQITGI
+2008 
-2015 VAYDKSS
+2015 A
-2022 GYKRVSGEDGP
+2022 
-2033 LKTKNDDLND
+2033 
-2043 GGFNNFKNP
+2043 P

-2127 ALQQQLLAERKKD
+2127 ALQQQLLAERKND
-2140 IEKLN
+2140 VEKLN
-2145 NNKYSKYARYDMAT
+2145 KNKYSKYAHYDMST
-2159 GNIILNNDLINK
+2159 GNVVLNYDLIKKNK
-2171 NKDEDIG
+2171 NEDIG

-2193 EIEGAEDALWEIE
+2193 EIEGAEDALWDIE

-2243 EYISTLAE
+2243 EYISTLSE

-2266 QRQERDNAEREK
+2266 QRQDRDNAEKEK

-2338 EKQLETMQ
+2338 EKQLEIMQ
-2346 KQLEQDEESGALW
+2346 KQLEQDQESGALW
-2359 EQVKLLMEEGWG
+2359 AQVKVLMEEGWG

-2425 NTYTPSTSYPN
+2425 NTYKPSTSYPGVN
-2436 VSQTQTPQNQT
+2436 KTQTPQTSKSQT
-2447 PKKNPS
+2447 PKKNPT
-2453 SNSGAKALTVGT
+2453 SNGAKTLAVGT

-2508 SNDPSGWTGWYTA
+2508 SNSPSGWTGWYTA

-2539 WLDGTKSRPEAVL
+2539 WMDGTKSKPEAVL
-2552 NARDTENFLQLRDIL
+2552 NARDTQNFLQLRDIL

-2574 RDLGNSNSENN
+2574 RGLGNSNSENN

>member
-49 QILSGITEKVKNL
+49 QILSGITEKIKNL

-79 IKDIKAIEQRLQ
+79 TKDIKAIEQKLQ
-91 RLGIDTDFLSVNE
+91 RLGIDTDFLSVDE
-104 KNLQKSAKVI
+104 KNLQKSVKVI
-114 EQMTAERRK
+114 EQMTAARRK
-123 YAAAVEEANKKEQAA
+123 YATAVEEANKKEQIA
-138 QERVNKWQIQK
+138 QERVDKWQIQK
-149 DNVSQVVKGYNALAS
+149 NNMTQVVEGYNALAS
-164 VLVQATQKA
+164 VLVRATQKA
-173 EATQK
+173 EATQQ
-178 ALEEAQDQLDS
+178 ALKEAQDQLDS
-189 FMASDKNDNSEA
+189 FMVSAKNDGSEA
-201 AKAEIQRLKRNVS
+201 AQAEIQRLKKNVS
-214 TKKGQNTKALNA
+214 TKKGQNTKAHNA
-226 VAKAQTDLDNY
+226 VTKAQINLDNY
-237 DLSEFDGNINK
+237 DFGDFENINK
-248 ANKRLNEINDNLK
+248 ANKRLNELNENLK
-261 KAQQN
+261 KAKEN
-266 LAALKQQDIG
+266 LAAVKQQDIG
-276 AARFEDLK
+276 IARFEELK
-284 KNLESIKD
+284 KNLENIKD
-292 IDWKSFGV
+292 IDWSSFGV
-300 DFSKIQSLED
+300 DFSKIQNIED
-310 FNSVLKS
+310 FDRALKS
-317 IKDSSGKGAEE
+317 IKDNSGKGAEE

-341 GSAGSME
+341 GNAGNMG
-348 NEMAQVSDQFDRLA
+348 NEMEQVSDQFDRLV

-383 AIQLFKRAVRSAYES
+383 AIQLFKRAVREAYDS
-398 VTELDKAMTATAV
+398 VTELDKAMTETAV

-457 VMEVSNETMK
+457 VMEVSTETMK

-492 EINETSAQK
+492 EISETSAQR

-653 SNYDRTM
+653 SNYDRTV

-706 IIKGVVDILTGLLNI
+706 IIKGVVDLLTGFLNI
-721 INKIVTVGD
+721 INKITTVGD

-741 TLGMIIKIF
+741 TLGMVIKTF
-750 NSLGKAYDKYGDKI
+750 TSLGKAYDKYGDKV

-771 TGSTKIENV
+771 TGATKIENV
-780 VENVKKGTEEGTIAA
+780 VENVKKGTEQGSVAA
-795 QKEVY
+795 QQEVY
-800 EATKKSIYR
+800 KTTKKSIYR

-835 AGKKFKIKT
+835 AGKKFKIKNNKQDKNITDALPKGTTIQSPKT
-844 SENGTGAVEAAKNK
+844 SSKNNESITLKNSFKTGFAQGQAKNAEQWTKLGETLPKFNGDLKDVRGNLSKLGGAAKK
-858 VPTIDSKTSENIG
+858 G
-871 KEVGEKV
+871 
-878 EAAIDNSSIKKET
+878 ASSL
-891 FGQSIKSGWKT
+891 
-902 GWNEGKELNSAE
+902 GKELGQLAS
-914 WEKFNKNL
+914 
-922 PKVNGGLKNF
+922 
-932 KGNIGKIN
+932 
-940 SLGKSAAQSL
+940 
-950 SKSISSFMTPMNTL
+950 PMNVFIA
-964 LLSVVAMNLAIKG
+964 SVVLASLAIKG
-977 VTTIFDKLVR
+977 LTTLFDNLVVTSAEKSSIYG
-987 TSDEQV
+987 E
-993 SLYSD
+993 
-998 ALAGATERIQAL
+998 ALDGATARIQAL
-1010 SEELGNITQAK
+1010 SSELSGITGVK
-1021 DKFNNLTASMDHLTE
+1021 DNFVNLVATMDSLTR
-1036 GTIEY
+1036 GTREY
-1041 EEARRESNTIIR
+1041 EEARRQSNDIIR
-1053 EILEKNPNL
+1053 QILEKNPEL
-1062 STHVSYQDGQWTPD
+1062 SSHVQYQDMRWIPD
-1076 SSFWSEYQKATENA
+1076 SSFWEQYEKSTEQA
-1090 LKSAEATSAI
+1090 LKNAESDASI
-1100 LQAKKASAEYNSA
+1100 LQAKQAGADYSTKLN
-1113 IDQLGVATTDITTA
+1113 QLGIKTSVLTDEEQDTIMTASKVIGTGAAIITA
-1127 EQETAKGI
+1127 L
-1135 TTAAGIIG
+1135 AAIAAAI
-1143 GALGIL
+1143 
-1149 LAPVSGGF
+1149 PSGGF
-1157 SLVAAAGVGAAT
+1157 SIPIGAGIIAGSAGNGLMAAT
-1169 GATVGALGST
+1169 ETTVIGSVLAKLGLTEKEVNQRVKGLSEYQGAT
-1179 AASKFGKDPAEMN
+1179 
-1192 KIMEGLAAVQGASF
+1192 F
-1206 TEDQIKRIRQ
+1206 TDEQINRIRG
-1216 GNLNEED
+1216 GNLNQED
-1223 KALAKEAF
+1223 KKILEDVFKNDQQAF
-1231 GGDEKALIS
+1231 DN
-1240 FFKQV
+1240 FFNNI
-1245 ESSTVLNKAI
+1245 ENSSVLNNAI
-1255 AALENN
+1255 NALNSN
-1261 TSALQQAKDAVTGG
+1261 TAALQQAQDVAVNG
-1275 DPDSKY
+1275 DKEGKY
-1281 YYSDERMAADASRA
+1281 YYTTDKMAGDAKRA
-1295 DAAVMKAV
+1295 ESAVLKAV
-1303 DWVADSTEQSQKIE
+1303 NFIPDTMEQSRIIE
-1317 GTGKTVGQYLDDIL
+1317 STGKSVGQYLDEIL
-1331 KDRDGYSKDSKGR
+1331 KDREGYSKNSKGQ
-1344 WTYQGK
+1344 WTYNGE

-1355 KNNALAQ
+1355 RRSPLTQ
-1362 EISAAVAADFQKAGA
+1362 EIMAAVQTDFQANSVKNG
-1377 EAGKA
+1377 
-1382 FYDGL
+1382 
-1387 SDQEKKA
+1387 QEF
-1394 YKTLQVE
+1394 YKTLSPEEKRNYKNLQTTRV
-1401 RQKAYQNSYEKDF
+1401 KTYQSAEDFDELKKDF
-1414 SKLKSAYTGTGQV
+1414 KDAGKNFGNETLNY
-1427 TNDNLAF
+1427 
-1434 LKKYA
+1434 LKKYT

-1445 AEGSQKYSDSGY
+1445 EKGKKIYKKNDLDKVAQ
-1457 MDIIKYI
+1457 YI
-1464 SGEAVETGQ
+1464 AGEAKQTGVEESQ
-1473 SEEALWKYYNQQ
+1473 LWQYYSQQ
-1485 FDLENITSAEFFEA
+1485 FDFKTLSSKEFFEA
-1499 VQTGLENSTFTILT
+1499 VENGLENSSITVLSS
-1513 TEQNTKVNQW
+1513 EEDKQLDQW
-1523 ADSTGDEADKLRNAS
+1523 ADSTNEASKLKNAS

-1548 GTTFKGEGESLAQ
+1548 GTTFEGEGKSLAQ
-1561 IFNSLGNKADD
+1561 IFNSLGGKADD
-1572 VFADADLTSKEGIE
+1572 IFADADLTSKEGIE
-1586 EFVQSLQD
+1586 KFVQSLRD
-1594 AGADAQAVQDAF
+1594 GNADTRAIQEAF

-1611 DLSDHLLSLSG
+1611 ELSDRLLSLSG
-1622 LLPSVADKAA
+1622 LLPSVGDKAA

-1638 TLANQIAQEAMMS
+1638 TLANQIAQDAMIS
-1651 FSQEQYDL
+1651 FSQAQYDL
-1659 ITKMDSN
+1659 ITKMDSD

-1695 ATAAVGDYE
+1695 ATAAVENYE
-1704 KILNREKGVGATD
+1704 KILNRRRGIDSND
-1717 YNKMSDEQKKGWKYN
+1717 YNRLSDDQKKNWKYN
-1732 KQSGLYEVKDSVGK
+1732 KKTGKYEIQGDVSDT
-1746 EEYEQMMETMGYS
+1746 EYGAMMDALGYS

-1771 DVNAILNST
+1771 DVNAILTST
-1780 APEEKKTKALKA
+1780 ASDDKKTKALKA

-1799 AAEEIKELSN
+1799 AAEEINGLTQS
-1809 EELANLVVTKKQE
+1809 ELANLVLSKKWN
-1822 KQVEAS
+1822 KQAEAS
-1828 TKALKENVEKLA
+1828 AKGLKANIDKLK
-1840 ELKKGTSAYKSM
+1840 ELKKESSEYKSTL
-1852 MATMAEEINVL
+1852 ATMAEQVNVL
-1863 GGTEGVVDSS
+1863 GGVEGIVNSD
-1873 WVEQHLSDIKAM
+1873 WVAKHMSDIQAM
-1885 VNGDEAAAE
+1885 ANGDEAAAD
-1894 RVRIAWSKAW
+1894 RVRKAW
-1904 VDSQL
+1904 ARAYADSAKTAGTSLNQIL
-1909 SAEGALGKIVD
+1909 T
-1920 KAELTDDQLKTITD
+1920 KAGYTGQKLEEISNQ
-1934 TLYEFKVKG
+1934 LYEFKLTGK
-1943 TADFSQIYL
+1943 ADFTS
-1952 ALYAAGKSAEEI
+1952 LYNSLLVLYKNAGQAMTV
-1964 LNALKLIA
+1964 LKQIA
-1972 GTNIIIEYKKDWRRA
+1972 GTNISLDIEYEYSKNRVAPGPGSEYMTAAGWEHVGGGAWRRV
-1987 GNEKQANYLK
+1987 K
-1997 SQGWL
+1997 SIKAKDDTPRDNWKTPSL
-2002 TEDGTN
+2002 T
-2008 YYQITGI
+2008 
-2015 VAYDKSS
+2015 A
-2022 GYKRVSGEDGP
+2022 
-2033 LKTKNDDLND
+2033 
-2043 GGFNNFKNP
+2043 P

-2127 ALQQQLLAERKKD
+2127 ALQQQLLAERKND
-2140 IEKLN
+2140 VEKLN
-2145 NNKYSKYARYDMAT
+2145 KNKYSKYAHYDMST
-2159 GNIILNNDLINK
+2159 GNVVLNYDLIKKNK
-2171 NKDEDIG
+2171 NEDIG

-2243 EYISTLAE
+2243 EYISTLSE

-2266 QRQERDNAEREK
+2266 QRQDRDNAEKEK

-2338 EKQLETMQ
+2338 EKQLEIMQ
-2346 KQLEQDEESGALW
+2346 KQLEQDQESGALW
-2359 EQVKLLMEEGWG
+2359 AQVKVLMEEGWG

-2425 NTYTPSTSYPN
+2425 NTYKPSTSYPDVN
-2436 VSQTQTPQNQT
+2436 KTQTPQTSKSQT
-2447 PKKNPS
+2447 PKKNPT
-2453 SNSGAKALTVGT
+2453 SNGAKTLAVGT

-2508 SNDPSGWTGWYTA
+2508 SNSPSGWTGWYTA

-2539 WLDGTKSRPEAVL
+2539 WMDGTKSKPEAVL
-2552 NARDTENFLQLRDIL
+2552 NARDTQNFLQLRDIL

-2574 RDLGNSNSENN
+2574 RGLGNSNSENN

>member
-67 DGVIKFADQNQV
+67 DGVIKFADQGQV

-123 YAAAVEEANKKEQAA
+123 YTAAVEEANKKEQAA

-189 FMASDKNDNSEA
+189 FMASEKNDNSEA
-201 AKAEIQRLKRNVS
+201 AKAEIRRLKKNVS
-214 TKKGQNTKALNA
+214 TKKGQNTKAHNA
-226 VAKAQTDLDNY
+226 VAKAQANLDNY
-237 DLSEFDGNINK
+237 DTGEFENINK
-248 ANKRLNEINDNLK
+248 ANKRLNEINESLK
-261 KAQQN
+261 KAKEN
-266 LAALKQQDIG
+266 LAAIKQQDIG

-284 KNLESIKD
+284 KNLESMKD
-292 IDWKSFGV
+292 IDWSSFGV

-310 FNSVLKS
+310 FDRVLKS

-341 GSAGSME
+341 GSAGNME
-348 NEMAQVSDQFDRLA
+348 NEMEQVSDQFDRLA

-383 AIQLFKRAVRSAYES
+383 AIQLFKRAVREAYES
-398 VTELDKAMTATAV
+398 VTELDKAMTQTAV

-457 VMEVSNETMK
+457 VMEVSTETMK

-492 EINETSAQK
+492 EINEASATK

-653 SNYDRTM
+653 SNYDRTI

-706 IIKGVVDILTGLLNI
+706 IIKGAVDLLTGFLNI
-721 INKIVTVGD
+721 INKITTVGD
-730 TMNNSVASFAL
+730 TMNNSLVSFGL
-741 TLGMIIKIF
+741 TLGFVIKTF
-750 NSLGKAYDKYGDKI
+750 STLGKVYDKYGDKI
-764 FNGIKSI
+764 FNGLKGISKLTKPADIAADVKS
-771 TGSTKIENV
+771 
-780 VENVKKGTEEGTIAA
+780 GTEKGVQSA
-795 QKEVY
+795 QAKVY
-800 EATKKSIYR
+800 EATRTSVFN
-809 ATKEGMTQ
+809 ATRDGMT
-817 GAQSAQNPKYKIT
+817 
-830 RNTTM
+830 
-835 AGKKFKIKT
+835 AG
-844 SENGTGAVEAAKNK
+844 VEAAKVTNGATPSGAN
-858 VPTIDSKTSENIG
+858 VPDVDGNTPPKSG
-871 KEVGEKV
+871 KDVGEEIGDSV
-878 EAAIDNSSIKKET
+878 EKAINKNTAQIPFKQNL
-891 FGQSIKSGWKT
+891 GQSFS
-902 GWNEGKELNSAE
+902 
-914 WEKFNKNL
+914 
-922 PKVNGGLKNF
+922 GGLQAGLQKSQGQWDKLALSFNNLITSARGLKDGF
-932 KGNIGKIN
+932 KKFLIDGAAKAGSALGSLVNPTTILIASIAATAGVIKLTQIIVDKAIHTADEQIAEMNEALEGVNSNI
-940 SLGKSAAQSL
+940 SSL
-950 SKSISSFMTPMNTL
+950 SSTL
-964 LLSVVAMNLAIKG
+964 VGI
-977 VTTIFDKLVR
+977 T
-987 TSDEQV
+987 EQ
-993 SLYSD
+993 
-998 ALAGATERIQAL
+998 
-1010 SEELGNITQAK
+1010 K
-1021 DKFNNLTASMDHLTE
+1021 DKFNNLSAELESLTR
-1036 GTIEY
+1036 GTVEY
-1041 EEARRESNTIIR
+1041 EAARRESNDIIR
-1053 EILEKNPNL
+1053 KILESNPEL
-1062 STHVSYQDGQWTPD
+1062 SSHANYEDGRWTPD
-1076 SSFWSEYQKATENA
+1076 ATFWDTFKKNTEEAITNAQNSKSVLESVKTEAELRKAAGE
-1090 LKSAEATSAI
+1090 
-1100 LQAKKASAEYNSA
+1100 
-1113 IDQLGVATTDITTA
+1113 LGTTDITDA
-1127 EQETAKGI
+1127 EKQNIKKSALG
-1135 TTAAGIIG
+1135 AGIGVATIVT
-1143 GALGIL
+1143 GIL
-1149 LAPVSGGF
+1149 AGLAGAVVSGGM
-1157 SLVAAAGVGAAT
+1157 SLAAIPTALTFGAGMIGGGAIGAGAGAGIAT
-1169 GATVGALGST
+1169 GVSKTGQSQEDLNLTLSKLSTERGATFT
-1179 AASKFGKDPAEMN
+1179 DEEIKKFS
-1192 KIMEGLAAVQGASF
+1192 EGIFES
-1206 TEDQIKRIRQ
+1206 
-1216 GNLNEED
+1216 EED
-1223 KALAKEAF
+1223 EALVNKVFNGSNKEAQ
-1231 GGDEKALIS
+1231 K
-1240 FFKQV
+1240 FFKSLDG
-1245 ESSTVLNKAI
+1245 SSETLNKAI
-1255 AALENN
+1255 EALDRN
-1261 TSALQQAKDAVTGG
+1261 TAQLSEEQYNATDGDAEG
-1275 DPDSKY
+1275 KY
-1281 YYSDERMAADASRA
+1281 YYSTEAAKA
-1295 DAAVMKAV
+1295 DREQAFAAVKDAV
-1303 DWVADSTEQSQKIE
+1303 DWSPEWKEQGKIIE
-1317 GTGKTVGQYLDDIL
+1317 GTGKTVASYLDEIL
-1331 KDRDGYSKDSKGR
+1331 KDREGYTKDSKGR
-1344 WTYQGK
+1344 WTYEGK
-1350 LLNLN
+1350 LLNLEKNDQLTNEIAGRVAVDLQKSTAEKN
-1355 KNNALAQ
+1355 KEAYKGMSETAKADYKNYQTERVKKYKGEDWKDVKTSARDFKKYLTEDQQ
-1362 EISAAVAADFQKAGA
+1362 ESYFKKIGVEEGKETKDQKRIAAYIQA
-1377 EAGKA
+1377 EAEQMSNGDPEKA
-1382 FYDGL
+1382 KKYYESALEYYNNSYDLKNISYDDFVNAVKDGIANSNITIL
-1387 SDQEKKA
+1387 NTEEN
-1394 YKTLQVE
+1394 KTLNE
-1401 RQKAYQNSYEKDF
+1401 WSKGKNS
-1414 SKLKSAYTGTGQV
+1414 
-1427 TNDNLAF
+1427 
-1434 LKKYA
+1434 
-1439 GIDVNT
+1439 
-1445 AEGSQKYSDSGY
+1445 
-1457 MDIIKYI
+1457 
-1464 SGEAVETGQ
+1464 
-1473 SEEALWKYYNQQ
+1473 
-1485 FDLENITSAEFFEA
+1485 
-1499 VQTGLENSTFTILT
+1499 GLES
-1513 TEQNTKVNQW
+1513 
-1523 ADSTGDEADKLRNAS
+1523 AS
-1538 EDARKAIYQL
+1538 EDARKNLYKL
-1548 GTTFKGEGESLAQ
+1548 GTTFEGEGKKLVD
-1561 IFNSLGNKADD
+1561 IFKDLGPKADSI
-1572 VFADADLTSKEGIE
+1572 FANADLSSKEGIE
-1586 EFVQSLQD
+1586 SFVKSLED
-1594 AGADAQAVQDAF
+1594 AGVKTGDIQKAF

-1611 DLSDHLLSLSG
+1611 ELSDRLLSLSG
-1622 LLPSVADKAA
+1622 VLPSVEEKAA

-1659 ITKMDSN
+1659 ITKMDSD

-1695 ATAAVGDYE
+1695 ATAAVEDYE

-1780 APEEKKTKALKA
+1780 ASDDKKTKALKA

-1828 TKALKENVEKLA
+1828 TKALKENVEKLKD
-1840 ELKKGTSAYKSM
+1840 LKKGSSEYKSM
-1852 MATMAEEINVL
+1852 LATMAEEINVL
-1863 GGTEGVVDSS
+1863 GGTEGVVDSN
-1873 WVEQHLSDIKAM
+1873 WVSSHMSDIKLM
-1885 VNGDEAAAE
+1885 VEGDEAAAE
-1894 RVRIAWSKAW
+1894 RVRKAW
-1904 VDSQL
+1904 NEAWVQTQI
-1909 SAEGALGKIVD
+1909 SAEGAFGNIINNGKTTD
-1920 KAELTDDQLKTITD
+1920 KELKLITN
-1934 TLYEFKVKG
+1934 TLYEYKLKG
-1943 TADFSQIYL
+1943 TADFTE
-1952 ALYAAGKSAEEI
+1952 LY
-1964 LNALKLIA
+1964 NALIAVGNTAEDVLAALQQVA
-1972 GTNIIIEYKKDWRRA
+1972 GTDIELEYEYEYVDFEADRGRYTPEQQQAMKDMKATGWQEVGSGGGTRRFRYPKTIKA
-1987 GNEKQANYLK
+1987 VKSKGGDKRDLTGN
-1997 SQGWL
+1997 
-2002 TEDGTN
+2002 
-2008 YYQITGI
+2008 TG
-2015 VAYDKSS
+2015 
-2022 GYKRVSGEDGP
+2022 
-2033 LKTKNDDLND
+2033 N
-2043 GGFNNFKNP
+2043 FNGFKNP

-2078 NLTQRINTEIRKRNR
+2078 NLTQKINTEIRKRNR
-2093 LESEYN
+2093 LEAEYN

-2106 GNASDLAKKTEQERK
+2106 GNAADLAKKTEQERK

-2140 IEKLN
+2140 VEKLN

-2159 GNIILNNDLINK
+2159 GNIILNNDLISK

-2231 IKQRQD
+2231 VKQRQD
-2237 EIDKYS
+2237 AIDKYS
-2243 EYISTLAE
+2243 EYISTLVE
-2251 AKSDILDALRKYIDK
+2251 AKSDILDGLRKYIDK

-2346 KQLEQDEESGALW
+2346 KQLEEDQKSGVLW
-2359 EQVKLLMEEGWG
+2359 EQVKTLMEEGWG

-2386 ADYYEYTQMSEE
+2386 TDYYEYTQMSEE
-2398 ERAKAIEQRNMN
+2398 ERAKAIEQRNIK

-2425 NTYTPSTSYPN
+2425 NTYTPSTSYPDVN
-2436 VSQTQTPQNQT
+2436 KVQTPQNQT

>member
-49 QILSGITEKVKNL
+49 QILSGITEKIKNL

-67 DGVIKFADQNQV
+67 DGVIKFTDQNQV
-79 IKDIKAIEQRLQ
+79 TKDIKAIEQKLQ
-91 RLGIDTDFLSVNE
+91 RLGIDTDFLSVDE
-104 KNLQKSAKVI
+104 KNLQKSVKVI
-114 EQMTAERRK
+114 EQMTAARRK
-123 YAAAVEEANKKEQAA
+123 YATAVEDANKKEQIA
-138 QERVNKWQIQK
+138 QERVDKWQIQK
-149 DNVSQVVKGYNALAS
+149 NNITQVVEGYNALAS
-164 VLVQATQKA
+164 VLVRATQKA
-173 EATQK
+173 EATQQ
-178 ALEEAQDQLDS
+178 ALKEAQDQLDS
-189 FMASDKNDNSEA
+189 FMVSAKNDGSEA
-201 AKAEIQRLKRNVS
+201 AQAEIQRLKKNVS
-214 TKKGQNTKALNA
+214 TKKGQNTKAHNA
-226 VAKAQTDLDNY
+226 VTKAQTNLDNY
-237 DLSEFDGNINK
+237 DFGDFENINK
-248 ANKRLNEINDNLK
+248 ANKRLNELNENLK
-261 KAQQN
+261 KAKEN
-266 LAALKQQDIG
+266 LAAVKQQDIG
-276 AARFEDLK
+276 IARFEELK
-284 KNLESIKD
+284 KNLENIKD
-292 IDWKSFGV
+292 IDWSSFGV
-300 DFSKIQSLED
+300 DFSKIQSIED
-310 FNSVLKS
+310 FDRVLKS

-341 GSAGSME
+341 GSAGNMG
-348 NEMAQVSDQFDRLA
+348 NEIEQVSDQFDRLA

-383 AIQLFKRAVRSAYES
+383 AIQLFKRAVREAYDS
-398 VTELDKAMTATAV
+398 VTELDKAMTETAV
-411 VTDFSVGDMWEQ
+411 VTDFSVGDMWDQ

-428 KMANDL
+428 KRANEL

-457 VMEVSNETMK
+457 VMEVSTETMK

-492 EINETSAQK
+492 EISKTSAQR

-653 SNYDRTM
+653 SNYDRTV

-706 IIKGVVDILTGLLNI
+706 IIKGAVDLLTGFLNV
-721 INKIVTVGD
+721 INKIITVGD

-741 TLGMIIKIF
+741 TLGMVIKTF
-750 NSLGKAYDKYGDKI
+750 TSLGKAYDKYGDKV

-780 VENVKKGTEEGTIAA
+780 VENVKKGTEQGTVAA
-795 QKEVY
+795 QQEVY
-800 EATKKSIYR
+800 EATRTSIFN
-809 ATKEGMTQ
+809 ATRDGMTA
-817 GAQSAQNPKYKIT
+817 GAKAADVTNNITPNGAAVSDVVDDVSPKVT
-830 RNTTM
+830 
-835 AGKKFKIKT
+835 
-844 SENGTGAVEAAKNK
+844 
-858 VPTIDSKTSENIG
+858 
-871 KEVGEKV
+871 KEVGEEIGENVEKV
-878 EAAIDNSSIKKET
+878 LNKNVAQVPFKQSL
-891 FGQSIKSGWKT
+891 GQSFSGGLQAGQQKAL
-902 GWNEGKELNSAE
+902 GQ
-914 WEKFNKNL
+914 WEKLASTTAELTSSGKGLKLSFQGLAKGGAAKL
-922 PKVNGGLKNF
+922 GTALGGLINPITVLIASIAAT
-932 KGNIGKIN
+932 IGVVKLAKIIID
-940 SLGKSAAQSL
+940 
-950 SKSISSFMTPMNTL
+950 KSIHT
-964 LLSVVAMNLAIKG
+964 A
-977 VTTIFDKLVR
+977 
-987 TSDEQV
+987 DEQIAEMNE
-993 SLYSD
+993 
-998 ALAGATERIQAL
+998 ALEGVNSNISSQSSTLTDITEQ
-1010 SEELGNITQAK
+1010 K
-1021 DKFNNLTASMDHLTE
+1021 DKFNNLSAELEGLTR
-1036 GTIEY
+1036 GTVEY
-1041 EEARRESNTIIR
+1041 EEARRESNDIIR
-1053 EILEKNPNL
+1053 KILESNPELN
-1062 STHVSYQDGQWTPD
+1062 SHASYKDGLWQPD
-1076 SSFWSEYQKATENA
+1076 GSFWETYKKNTEEAMTKAVNSKGVLESVKTE
-1090 LKSAEATSAI
+1090 AE
-1100 LQAKKASAEYNSA
+1100 LKKAANEVGN
-1113 IDQLGVATTDITTA
+1113 TTDITA
-1127 EQETAKGI
+1127 SEKEGI
-1135 TTAAGIIG
+1135 N
-1143 GALGIL
+1143 
-1149 LAPVSGGF
+1149 
-1157 SLVAAAGVGAAT
+1157 AAAGWTGRALGVTTAVVGTIITAVMGTLTAGAAVAPMAAITVAASAAMGGVGAGVGGGIGALVAKSGESLEDLNLT
-1169 GATVGALGST
+1169 LSKLSTERGATFTDEEIKKFSEGIFSGGEAESLVDKVFQGDS
-1179 AASKFGKDPAEMN
+1179 AAAQK
-1192 KIMEGLAAVQGASF
+1192 
-1206 TEDQIKRIRQ
+1206 
-1216 GNLNEED
+1216 
-1223 KALAKEAF
+1223 
-1231 GGDEKALIS
+1231 
-1240 FFKQV
+1240 FFKSLDG
-1245 ESSTVLNKAI
+1245 SSETLNKAI
-1255 AALENN
+1255 EALDRN
-1261 TSALQQAKDAVTGG
+1261 TAQLSEEQYNATGG
-1275 DPDSKY
+1275 DVEGKY
-1281 YYSDERMAADASRA
+1281 YYSTEATKADRERAFDVVK
-1295 DAAVMKAV
+1295 DAV
-1303 DWVADSTEQSQKIE
+1303 DWTPEWKEQGKIIE
-1317 GTGKTVGQYLDDIL
+1317 GTGKTVASYLDEIL
-1331 KDRDGYSKDSKGR
+1331 KDREGYTKDSKGR
-1344 WTYQGK
+1344 WTYEGK
-1350 LLNLN
+1350 LLNLENNDQLTNEIAGRVAVDLQKERANSN
-1355 KNNALAQ
+1355 KTAYQGMTASEKRDYKNYQTERVKQYKGKDWKDIEVGSWGFNLDYSLTKEQQADYFKKIGVKEGKETKDQKRIAAYIQKEADKMGGGDETKAQQYYESALEYYNNSYDLKN
-1362 EISAAVAADFQKAGA
+1362 ISYDDFVSAVK
-1377 EAGKA
+1377 
-1382 FYDGL
+1382 DGIANSNITIL
-1387 SDQEKKA
+1387 NTEEN
-1394 YKTLQVE
+1394 KTLDE
-1401 RQKAYQNSYEKDF
+1401 WGGKWN
-1414 SKLKSAYTGTGQV
+1414 
-1427 TNDNLAF
+1427 
-1434 LKKYA
+1434 
-1439 GIDVNT
+1439 
-1445 AEGSQKYSDSGY
+1445 
-1457 MDIIKYI
+1457 
-1464 SGEAVETGQ
+1464 EA
-1473 SEEALWKYYNQQ
+1473 SEEARK
-1485 FDLENITSAEFFEA
+1485 NIY
-1499 VQTGLENSTFTILT
+1499 
-1513 TEQNTKVNQW
+1513 K
-1523 ADSTGDEADKLRNAS
+1523 
-1538 EDARKAIYQL
+1538 L
-1548 GTTFKGEGESLAQ
+1548 GTTFEGEGKELAK
-1561 IFNSLGNKADD
+1561 IFDFLGNKANDI
-1572 VFADADLTSKEGIE
+1572 FTDADLTSKEGIE
-1586 EFVQSLQD
+1586 KFVQSLQK
-1594 AGADAQAVQDAF
+1594 AGVTTEQVQDAF
-1606 GVSLD
+1606 NVSLD
-1611 DLSDHLLSLSG
+1611 GLSDHLLSLSR
-1622 LLPSVADKAA
+1622 LLPSVGDKAA
-1632 SAADAY
+1632 SAAEAY
-1638 TLANQIAQEAMMS
+1638 TLANQIAQDAMMS
-1651 FSQEQYDL
+1651 FSQKQYDL
-1659 ITKMDSN
+1659 ITKMDSD

-1695 ATAAVGDYE
+1695 ATAAVEDYE
-1704 KILNREKGVGATD
+1704 KILNREEGIGASD
-1717 YNKMSDEQKKGWKYN
+1717 YNNLSDDQKDNWKYN
-1732 KQSGLYEVKDSVGK
+1732 KKTGKYEVKGSVGA
-1746 EEYEQMMETMGYS
+1746 EEYQAMMETMGYS
-1759 YDKAL
+1759 YEKAL

-1799 AAEEIKELSN
+1799 AAEEIKNLSN

-1828 TKALKENVEKLA
+1828 TKALKKNVEKLKD
-1840 ELKKGTSAYKSM
+1840 LKKGSNEYKSM
-1852 MATMAEEINVL
+1852 LATMAEEINVL
-1863 GGTEGVVDSS
+1863 GGEEGIVDSS
-1873 WVEQHLSDIKAM
+1873 WVADHMSDIKLMAE
-1885 VNGDEAAAE
+1885 GDEAAAE
-1894 RVRIAWSKAW
+1894 RVRKAW
-1904 VDSQL
+1904 NEAWVQTQL
-1909 SAEGALGKIVD
+1909 SAEGAFSNIINNGKTTD
-1920 KAELTDDQLKTITD
+1920 KELKLITD
-1934 TLYEFKVKG
+1934 TLYEYKLKG
-1943 TADFSQIYL
+1943 TADFTE
-1952 ALYAAGKSAEEI
+1952 LY
-1964 LNALKLIA
+1964 NALIAVGNTAEDVLAALQQVA
-1972 GTNIIIEYKKDWRRA
+1972 GTDIEYEYEYEYVDIIAAHTPEDKKLNNQVIKDM
-1987 GNEKQANYLK
+1987 QTT
-1997 SQGWL
+1997 GW
-2002 TEDGTN
+2002 EEYG
-2008 YYQITGI
+2008 
-2015 VAYDKSS
+2015 SS
-2022 GYKRVSGEDGP
+2022 GDTRRFRHPKSIKAVKSKGSN
-2033 LKTKNDDLND
+2033 KTDIGRNTGNFTGFKDNKN
-2043 GGFNNFKNP
+2043 K
-2052 SGTGGSSSSS
+2052 GSSSSS

-2099 RLVQYGL
+2099 RLVERGL
-2106 GNASDLAKKTEQERK
+2106 GNASQLAAKTEQERK

-2140 IEKLN
+2140 VEKLN
-2145 NNKYSKYARYDMAT
+2145 KNKYSKYAHYDMST
-2159 GNIILNNDLINK
+2159 GNVVLNYDLIKKNK
-2171 NKDEDIG
+2171 NEDIG

-2231 IKQRQD
+2231 VKQRQD

-2243 EYISTLAE
+2243 EYISTLAD
-2251 AKSDILDALRKYIDK
+2251 AKNDILDELRKYIDK
-2266 QRQERDNAEREK
+2266 QRQERDNAEKEK

-2297 QADII
+2297 QSDII

-2315 TDELIDQKISELE
+2315 TDDLIDQKISELE
-2328 EQNDEAQKVR
+2328 EQNDEAQKIR
-2338 EKQLETMQ
+2338 EKQLEIMQ
-2346 KQLEQDEESGALW
+2346 KQLDQDEKSGALW
-2359 EQVKLLMEEGWG
+2359 EQVKVLMEEGWG

-2425 NTYTPSTSYPN
+2425 NKYTPSTSYPDVN
-2436 VSQTQTPQNQT
+2436 KTQT

-2453 SNSGAKALTVGT
+2453 SNSGAKTLSVGT
-2465 RVRTVGFGNAASDG
+2465 RVRTVGYGNAASDG

-2484 AKGLSNR
+2484 AKGLSGR
-2491 KILKIRKGAKYP
+2491 KILKVRKGAKYP

-2521 AALQAYKKGG
+2521 SALQAYKKGG

-2539 WLDGTKSRPEAVL
+2539 WLDGTKTKPEAVL
-2552 NARDTENFLQLRDIL
+2552 NARDTQNFLQLRDIL

-2574 RDLGNSNSENN
+2574 RGLGNSNSENN

>member
-49 QILSGITEKVKNL
+49 QILSGITEKIKNL

-79 IKDIKAIEQRLQ
+79 TKDIKAIEQKLQ
-91 RLGIDTDFLSVNE
+91 RLGIDTDFLSVDE
-104 KNLQKSAKVI
+104 KNLQKSVKVI
-114 EQMTAERRK
+114 EQMTAARRK
-123 YAAAVEEANKKEQAA
+123 YATAVEEANKKEQIA
-138 QERVNKWQIQK
+138 QERVDKWQIQK
-149 DNVSQVVKGYNALAS
+149 NNMTQVVEGYNALAS
-164 VLVQATQKA
+164 VLVRATQKA
-173 EATQK
+173 EATQQ
-178 ALEEAQDQLDS
+178 ALKEAQDQLDS
-189 FMASDKNDNSEA
+189 FMVSAKNDGSEA
-201 AKAEIQRLKRNVS
+201 AQAEIQRLKKNVS
-214 TKKGQNTKALNA
+214 TKKGQNTKAHNA
-226 VAKAQTDLDNY
+226 VTKAQTNLDNY
-237 DLSEFDGNINK
+237 DFGDFENINK
-248 ANKRLNEINDNLK
+248 ANKRLNELNENLK
-261 KAQQN
+261 KAKEN
-266 LAALKQQDIG
+266 LAAVKQQDIG
-276 AARFEDLK
+276 IARFEELK
-284 KNLESIKD
+284 KNLENIKD
-292 IDWKSFGV
+292 IDWSSFGV
-300 DFSKIQSLED
+300 DFSKIQNIED
-310 FNSVLKS
+310 FDKALKS
-317 IKDSSGKGAEE
+317 IKDNSGKGAEE

-341 GSAGSME
+341 GNAGNMG
-348 NEMAQVSDQFDRLA
+348 NEMEQVSDQFDRLA

-383 AIQLFKRAVRSAYES
+383 AIQLFKRAVREAYDS
-398 VTELDKAMTATAV
+398 VTELDKAMTETAV
-411 VTDFSVGDMWEQ
+411 VTDFSVGDMWDQ

-428 KMANDL
+428 KRANEL

-457 VMEVSNETMK
+457 VMEVSTETMK

-492 EINETSAQK
+492 EISKTSAQR

-653 SNYDRTM
+653 SDYDRTV

-706 IIKGVVDILTGLLNI
+706 IIKGAVDLLTGFLNI
-721 INKIVTVGD
+721 INKIITVGD

-741 TLGMIIKIF
+741 TLGMVIKTF
-750 NSLGKAYDKYGDKI
+750 TFLGKAYDKYGDKV

-780 VENVKKGTEEGTIAA
+780 VENVKKGTEQGTVAA
-795 QKEVY
+795 QQEVY

-817 GAQSAQNPKYKIT
+817 GAQQASTGNKEKKKI
-830 RNTTM
+830 
-835 AGKKFKIKT
+835 KIKT
-844 SENGTGAVEAAKNK
+844 SENDTKAVEAAKNK
-858 VPTIDSKTSENIG
+858 IPTIDSKTSENIG

-878 EAAIDNSSIKKET
+878 EAAIDNSSTTKET

-940 SLGKSAAQSL
+940 SLGKSSAQSL

-987 TSDEQV
+987 TSDEQI

-998 ALAGATERIQAL
+998 ALTGATQRIQAL

-1021 DKFNNLTASMDHLTE
+1021 DKFNELTASMDHLTE

-1041 EEARRESNTIIR
+1041 EEARRESNTVIR

-1076 SSFWSEYQKATENA
+1076 SNFWSEYQKATENA
-1090 LKSAEATSAI
+1090 LKSAEATSAV
-1100 LQAKKASAEYNSA
+1100 LQAKKTSAEYNSA

-1127 EQETAKGI
+1127 EQETAKGVA
-1135 TTAAGIIG
+1135 TAAGIIA
-1143 GALGIL
+1143 GALGVL
-1149 LAPVSGGF
+1149 LAPVSGGL
-1157 SLVAAAGVGAAT
+1157 SLVAVAGASAAAGAT
-1169 GATVGALGST
+1169 AGALGST
-1179 AASKFGKDPAEMN
+1179 AISKFGKNPAEMN
-1192 KIMEGLAAVQGASF
+1192 KIMEGLATVQGASF

-1255 AALENN
+1255 VALENN

-1275 DPDSKY
+1275 DSDSKY

-1295 DAAVMKAV
+1295 NAAVMKAV
-1303 DWVADSTEQSQKIE
+1303 DWVADSKEQSQKIE

-1355 KNNALAQ
+1355 KDNALAQ

-1382 FYDGL
+1382 FYNGL
-1387 SDQEKKA
+1387 SNQEKKA

-1464 SGEAVETGQ
+1464 SGEAEKTGQ

-1513 TEQNTKVNQW
+1513 TEQNTKVDDW
-1523 ADSTGDEADKLRNAS
+1523 AKEADVTKLESAS

-1548 GTTFKGEGESLAQ
+1548 GTTFEGEGKSLAQ
-1561 IFNSLGNKADD
+1561 IFNSLEDKADD
-1572 VFADADLTSKEGIE
+1572 IFADADLTSKEGIE
-1586 EFVQSLQD
+1586 EFVQSLRD
-1594 AGADAQAVQDAF
+1594 AGADTQAVQDAF

-1611 DLSDHLLSLSG
+1611 DLSDRLLSLSG
-1622 LLPSVADKAA
+1622 LLPSVSDKAA
-1632 SAADAY
+1632 SAAEAY
-1638 TLANQIAQEAMMS
+1638 TLANQIAQDAMMS
-1651 FSQEQYDL
+1651 FSQKQYDL
-1659 ITKMDSN
+1659 ITKMDSD

-1695 ATAAVGDYE
+1695 ATAAVKDYE
-1704 KILNREKGVGATD
+1704 DILNRRRGIDSND
-1717 YNKMSDEQKKGWKYN
+1717 YNRLSDDQKKNWKYN
-1732 KQSGLYEVKDSVGK
+1732 KKIGKYEIQGDVSDT
-1746 EEYEQMMETMGYS
+1746 EYGAMMDALGYS

-1764 EYAAQLG
+1764 EYAAQLD
-1771 DVNAILNST
+1771 DVNAILTST
-1780 APEEKKTKALKA
+1780 ASDDKKTKALKA

-1799 AAEEIKELSN
+1799 AAEEINGLTQS
-1809 EELANLVVTKKQE
+1809 ELANLVLSKKWN
-1822 KQVEAS
+1822 KQAEAS
-1828 TKALKENVEKLA
+1828 AKGLKANIDK
-1840 ELKKGTSAYKSM
+1840 LKKLKKESSEYKSTL
-1852 MATMAEEINVL
+1852 ATMAEQVNVL
-1863 GGTEGVVDSS
+1863 GGVEGIVNSD
-1873 WVEQHLSDIKAM
+1873 WVAKHMSDIQAM
-1885 VNGDEAAAE
+1885 ANGDEAAAD
-1894 RVRIAWSKAW
+1894 RVRKAW
-1904 VDSQL
+1904 ARAYADSAKTAGTSLNQIL
-1909 SAEGALGKIVD
+1909 T
-1920 KAELTDDQLKTITD
+1920 KAGYTGQKLEEISNQ
-1934 TLYEFKVKG
+1934 LYEFKLTGK
-1943 TADFSQIYL
+1943 ADFTS
-1952 ALYAAGKSAEEI
+1952 LYNSLLVLYKNAGQAMT
-1964 LNALKLIA
+1964 ALKQIA
-1972 GTNIIIEYKKDWRRA
+1972 GTNISLDIEYEYSKNRVAPGPGSEYMTAAGWEHVGGGAWRRV
-1987 GNEKQANYLK
+1987 K
-1997 SQGWL
+1997 SIKAKDDTPRDNWKTPSL
-2002 TEDGTN
+2002 T
-2008 YYQITGI
+2008 
-2015 VAYDKSS
+2015 A
-2022 GYKRVSGEDGP
+2022 
-2033 LKTKNDDLND
+2033 
-2043 GGFNNFKNP
+2043 P

-2078 NLTQRINTEIRKRNR
+2078 NLTQRINAEIRKRNR

-2140 IEKLN
+2140 VEKLN
-2145 NNKYSKYARYDMAT
+2145 KNKYSKYAHYDMST
-2159 GNIILNNDLINK
+2159 GNVVLNYDLIKKNK
-2171 NKDEDIG
+2171 NEDIG

-2193 EIEGAEDALWEIE
+2193 EIEGAEDALWDIE

-2243 EYISTLAE
+2243 EYISTLSE

-2266 QRQERDNAEREK
+2266 QRQDRDNAEKEK

-2338 EKQLETMQ
+2338 EKQLEIMQ
-2346 KQLEQDEESGALW
+2346 KQLEQDQESGALW
-2359 EQVKLLMEEGWG
+2359 AQVKVLMEEGWG

-2425 NTYTPSTSYPN
+2425 NTYKPSPSYPDVN
-2436 VSQTQTPQNQT
+2436 KTQTPQTSKPQT
-2447 PKKNPS
+2447 PKKNPT
-2453 SNSGAKALTVGT
+2453 SNGAKTLAVGT

-2479 SGGRA
+2479 SGVRA

-2508 SNDPSGWTGWYTA
+2508 SNSPSGWTGWYTA

-2539 WLDGTKSRPEAVL
+2539 WMDGTKSKPEAVL
-2552 NARDTENFLQLRDIL
+2552 NARDTQNFLQLRDIL

-2574 RDLGNSNSENN
+2574 RGLGNSNSENN

>member
-1 MGKKGGTIQETLKIN
+1 MGKNGGIIKETLKIN

-67 DGVIKFADQNQV
+67 DGVIKFTDQNQ
-79 IKDIKAIEQRLQ
+79 ITKDIKAIEQKLQ
-91 RLGIDTDFLSVNE
+91 RLGIDTDFLSVDE
-104 KNLQKSAKVI
+104 KNLQKSVKII
-114 EQMTAERRK
+114 EQMTAARRK
-123 YAAAVEEANKKEQAA
+123 YTAAVEDANKKEQAA
-138 QERVNKWQIQK
+138 QERVDKWQIQK

-173 EATQK
+173 EATQQ
-178 ALEEAQDQLDS
+178 ALKEAQDQLDS
-189 FMASDKNDNSEA
+189 FMASEKNNGSEA
-201 AKAEIQRLKRNVS
+201 AQAEIQRLKKNVS
-214 TKKGQNTKALNA
+214 TKKGQNTKAHNA
-226 VAKAQTDLDNY
+226 IAKAQANLDNY
-237 DLSEFDGNINK
+237 DLGEFENINK
-248 ANKRLNEINDNLK
+248 ANKRLNELNENLK
-261 KAQQN
+261 KAKEN
-266 LAALKQQDIG
+266 LTALKQQDIG
-276 AARFEDLK
+276 TARFEELK
-284 KNLESIKD
+284 KSLESIKD
-292 IDWKSFGV
+292 IDWSSFGV

-310 FNSVLKS
+310 FDRVLKS

-328 AIEAINRALQSAL
+328 AVEAINRALQSAL
-341 GSAGSME
+341 GNAGSMGDE
-348 NEMAQVSDQFDRLA
+348 IAQVSDQFDRLA

-411 VTDFSVGDMWEQ
+411 VTDFSVGDMWDQ

-457 VMEVSNETMK
+457 VMEVSTETMK

-653 SNYDRTM
+653 SNYDRTV

-691 HNAWQEFTMNLSNSA
+691 HNAWQEFTMNLSNNA
-706 IIKGVVDILTGLLNI
+706 IIKGVVDLLTGLLNI
-721 INKIVTVGD
+721 INKITTVND
-730 TMNNSVASFAL
+730 TMNNSIVSFGL
-741 TLGMIIKIF
+741 TLGFVIKTF
-750 NSLGKAYDKYGDKI
+750 STLGKVYDKYGDKI
-764 FNGIKSI
+764 FNGLKGISKLTKPADIAADVKS
-771 TGSTKIENV
+771 
-780 VENVKKGTEEGTIAA
+780 GTETGVQSA
-795 QKEVY
+795 QAKVY
-800 EATKKSIYR
+800 EATRTSIFN
-809 ATKEGMTQ
+809 ATRDGMTA
-817 GAQSAQNPKYKIT
+817 GA
-830 RNTTM
+830 
-835 AGKKFKIKT
+835 
-844 SENGTGAVEAAKNK
+844 EAAKITNGAT
-858 VPTIDSKTSENIG
+858 PNGADLPDIDGNTPPKSG
-871 KEVGEKV
+871 KDVGEEIGDSV
-878 EAAIDNSSIKKET
+878 EKAINKNTAQIPFKQSLGQSFSGGLQAGQQKA
-891 FGQSIKSGWKT
+891 FGQ
-902 GWNEGKELNSAE
+902 
-914 WEKFNKNL
+914 WEKLASTTAEITSSGDKLKLSFQKL
-922 PKVNGGLKNF
+922 AKDGATKLGAALGGLINPITVLIASIGATIGIVKLAELIVDKSIHTADEQIAEMNEALE
-932 KGNIGKIN
+932 GVNSNI
-940 SLGKSAAQSL
+940 SSL
-950 SKSISSFMTPMNTL
+950 SSTL
-964 LLSVVAMNLAIKG
+964 TGI
-977 VTTIFDKLVR
+977 T
-987 TSDEQV
+987 EQ
-993 SLYSD
+993 
-998 ALAGATERIQAL
+998 
-1010 SEELGNITQAK
+1010 K
-1021 DKFNNLTASMDHLTE
+1021 DKFNNLSAELEGLTR
-1036 GTIEY
+1036 GTVEY
-1041 EEARRESNTIIR
+1041 EEARRESNDIIR
-1053 EILEKNPNL
+1053 KILESNPELN
-1062 STHVSYQDGQWTPD
+1062 SHARYEDGLWKPD
-1076 SSFWSEYQKATENA
+1076 ASFWETYKKNTEDAITKAVNSKGVLESVKTE
-1090 LKSAEATSAI
+1090 AE
-1100 LQAKKASAEYNSA
+1100 LKKAANEVGN
-1113 IDQLGVATTDITTA
+1113 TTDITA
-1127 EQETAKGI
+1127 SEKEGI
-1135 TTAAGIIG
+1135 NAAAGWTG
-1143 GALGIL
+1143 GALGVTTAVVGTIITAVMGAL
-1149 LAPVSGGF
+1149 TAGAAVAPMAAIT
-1157 SLVAAAGVGAAT
+1157 VAASAAMGGVGAGIGGGIGTLVAKT
-1169 GATVGALGST
+1169 GESLEDVNLTLSKLSTERGAT
-1179 AASKFGKDPAEMN
+1179 
-1192 KIMEGLAAVQGASF
+1192 F
-1206 TEDQIKRIRQ
+1206 TDEEIKRFSEGVFSGDEAQGLVDKVFQ
-1216 GNLNEED
+1216 GN
-1223 KALAKEAF
+1223 EAAAQ
-1231 GGDEKALIS
+1231 K
-1240 FFKQV
+1240 FFKGLDG
-1245 ESSTVLNKAI
+1245 SSETLNKAI
-1255 AALENN
+1255 EALDRN
-1261 TSALQQAKDAVTGG
+1261 TAQLAEEQYNATGG
-1275 DPDSKY
+1275 DTEGKY
-1281 YYSDERMAADASRA
+1281 YYSTEATKADRERAFDIVK
-1295 DAAVMKAV
+1295 DAV
-1303 DWVADSTEQSQKIE
+1303 DWSPEWKEQGKIIE
-1317 GTGKTVGQYLDDIL
+1317 GTGKTVASYLDEIL
-1331 KDRDGYSKDSKGR
+1331 KDREGYTKDSKGR
-1344 WTYQGK
+1344 WTYEGK
-1350 LLNLN
+1350 LLNLEKNDQLTNEIAGRVAVDLQKERANSN
-1355 KNNALAQ
+1355 K
-1362 EISAAVAADFQKAGA
+1362 
-1377 EAGKA
+1377 
-1382 FYDGL
+1382 
-1387 SDQEKKA
+1387 
-1394 YKTLQVE
+1394 T
-1401 RQKAYQNSYEKDF
+1401 AYQNMSPDEKRDYKNYQTERVKQYKSKDLKDVKGTVKGFKALTEEQQEDYFKKIGVKEGDETSDQKKIAAYIQAEAKKMGGEDEAKVKQYYESALEYYNNSYDLQNISYDDFVSAVKD
-1414 SKLKSAYTGTGQV
+1414 
-1427 TNDNLAF
+1427 
-1434 LKKYA
+1434 
-1439 GIDVNT
+1439 GIANSNITILNT
-1445 AEGSQKYSDSGY
+1445 EENKTLDEWDSGVN
-1457 MDIIKYI
+1457 KL
-1464 SGEAVETGQ
+1464 SSA
-1473 SEEALWKYYNQQ
+1473 SEEARK
-1485 FDLENITSAEFFEA
+1485 NIY
-1499 VQTGLENSTFTILT
+1499 
-1513 TEQNTKVNQW
+1513 K
-1523 ADSTGDEADKLRNAS
+1523 
-1538 EDARKAIYQL
+1538 L
-1548 GTTFKGEGESLAQ
+1548 GTTFEGEGKELAQ
-1561 IFNSLGNKADD
+1561 IFNSLGDKADD
-1572 VFADADLTSKEGIE
+1572 IFTDADLTSKEGIE
-1586 EFVQSLQD
+1586 EFVQSLQK
-1594 AGADAQAVQDAF
+1594 AGVTTEQVQNAF
-1606 GVSLD
+1606 NVSLD

-1638 TLANQIAQEAMMS
+1638 TLANQIAQDAMMS

-1659 ITKMDSN
+1659 ITKMDSD

-1695 ATAAVGDYE
+1695 ATAAVDNYE
-1704 KILNREKGVGATD
+1704 RILNREEGIGASD
-1717 YNKMSDEQKKGWKYN
+1717 YNKLSDEQKKRWKYN
-1732 KQSGLYEVKDSVGK
+1732 KQTGKYDVKKGVGK
-1746 EEYEQMMETMGYS
+1746 EEYQQMMETMGYS

-1771 DVNAILNST
+1771 DVNAILNSKAKT
-1780 APEEKKTKALKA
+1780 PEEVKKRTQALKA

-1799 AAEEIKELSN
+1799 TAEEINGLN
-1809 EELANLVVTKKQE
+1809 DAELANVVTAKKWS
-1822 KQVEAS
+1822 KQAEAS
-1828 TKALKENVEKLA
+1828 AKGLKANIDKLK
-1840 ELKKGTSAYKSM
+1840 ELKKESSEYKSTL
-1852 MATMAEEINVL
+1852 ATMAEQINVL
-1863 GGTEGVVDSS
+1863 GGVEGVVNSD
-1873 WVEQHLSDIKAM
+1873 WVAKHMSDIKAM
-1885 VNGDEAAAE
+1885 ANGDEAAAK
-1894 RVRIAWSKAW
+1894 RVRKAW
-1904 VDSQL
+1904 ARAYADTAKTAGTNLNKILKDANFTSDQIEAL
-1909 SAEGALGKIVD
+1909 SN
-1920 KAELTDDQLKTITD
+1920 Q
-1934 TLYEFKVKG
+1934 LYEFKLTGK
-1943 TADFSQIYL
+1943 ADFTD
-1952 ALYAAGKSAEEI
+1952 LYNSLMAVYQDTGKVLEI
-1964 LNALKLIA
+1964 LKQIA
-1972 GTNIIIEYKKDWRRA
+1972 GTNIKLSYEYEYAELDSRNGADRA
-1987 GNEKQANYLK
+1987 DLIDMKR
-1997 SQGWL
+1997 SGW
-2002 TEDGTN
+2002 E
-2008 YYQITGI
+2008 
-2015 VAYDKSS
+2015 V
-2022 GYKRVSGEDGP
+2022 VSR
-2033 LKTKNDDLND
+2033 D
-2043 GGFNNFKNP
+2043 GGTTKLRRMKGVTAVDGSTTTGGWTTPAFTNP
-2052 SGTGGSSSSS
+2052 GGTGGSSS

-2078 NLTQRINTEIRKRNR
+2078 NLTQQINGEIRKRNR

-2099 RLVQYGL
+2099 RLVERGL
-2106 GNASDLAKKTEQERK
+2106 GNASQLAAKTDQERK

-2127 ALQQQLLAERKKD
+2127 ALQEKLLAERKKD

-2145 NNKYSKYARYDMAT
+2145 NNAYSKYAHYDMAT
-2159 GNIILNNDLINK
+2159 GNVVLNYDAIKK

-2178 KGIEEQVSKLEELKG
+2178 KGIEEQVGKLEELKG

-2243 EYISTLAE
+2243 EYISTLAD
-2251 AKSDILDALRKYIDK
+2251 AKNDILDELRKYIDK
-2266 QRQERDNAEREK
+2266 QRQERDNAEKEK

-2328 EQNDEAQKVR
+2328 EQNDEAQKIR

-2346 KQLEQDEESGALW
+2346 KQLEQDEKSGALW
-2359 EQVKLLMEEGWG
+2359 EQVKVLMEEGWG

-2386 ADYYEYTQMSEE
+2386 TDYYEYTQMSEE

-2425 NTYTPSTSYPN
+2425 NKYTPSTSYPDVN
-2436 VSQTQTPQNQT
+2436 KVQTPQTQT

-2453 SNSGAKALTVGT
+2453 SNSGAKTLSVGT
-2465 RVRTVGFGNAASDG
+2465 RVRTVGYGNAASDG

-2539 WLDGTKSRPEAVL
+2539 WLDGTKSKPEAVL

>member
-1 MGKKGGTIQETLKIN
+1 MGKKGGTIQETLEIK

-23 IDQTVKTMRDNL
+23 IDQTVKTMRENL
-35 SNLNLGAST
+35 SKLNLGAST

-49 QILSGITEKVKNL
+49 QILSGITEKIKNL

-67 DGVIKFADQNQV
+67 DGVIKFTDQNQV
-79 IKDIKAIEQRLQ
+79 AKDIKAIEQKLQ
-91 RLGIDTDFLSVNE
+91 RLGIDTDFLSIDE
-104 KNLQKSAKVI
+104 KNLQTSVKVI
-114 EQMTAERRK
+114 EQMTAARRK
-123 YAAAVEEANKKEQAA
+123 YANAVEEANKKEQAA
-138 QERVNKWQIQK
+138 QERVDKWKIQK
-149 DNVSQVVKGYNALAS
+149 DNMAQVIDGYNALAS
-164 VLVQATQKA
+164 VLVRATQKA
-173 EATQK
+173 EATQQ
-178 ALEEAQDQLDS
+178 ALKEAQDQLDN
-189 FMASDKNDNSEA
+189 FMASEKNDNSEA
-201 AKAEIQRLKRNVS
+201 AQAEIQRLKKNVS
-214 TKKGQNTKALNA
+214 TKKGQNTKAHNA
-226 VAKAQTDLDNY
+226 ITKAQTNLDNY
-237 DLSEFDGNINK
+237 DFGDSEENINK
-248 ANKRLNEINDNLK
+248 ANKRLNELNENLK
-261 KAQQN
+261 KAKEN
-266 LAALKQQDIG
+266 LAAVKEQDLG
-276 AARFEDLK
+276 VARFEDLK

-292 IDWKSFGV
+292 INWSSSGV
-300 DFSKIQSLED
+300 DFSKIQSIED
-310 FNSVLKS
+310 FDRVLKS
-317 IKDSSGKGAEE
+317 IKDSSGKGAEQ
-328 AIEAINRALQSAL
+328 AIEAINGALQSAL
-341 GSAGSME
+341 GNAGSMS
-348 NEMAQVSDQFDRLA
+348 NEMGQVSDQFDRLA
-362 AQKRDID
+362 AQKNDID

-383 AIQLFKRAVRSAYES
+383 AIQLFKRAVREAYDS
-398 VTELDKAMTATAV
+398 VTELDKAMTETAV
-411 VTDFSVGDMWEQ
+411 VTDFSVGDMWDQ

-428 KMANDL
+428 KRANEL

-457 VMEVSNETMK
+457 VMEVSTETMK

-492 EINETSAQK
+492 EISKTSAQR

-653 SNYDRTM
+653 SNYDRTV

-706 IIKGVVDILTGLLNI
+706 IIKGAVDLLTGFLNV
-721 INKIVTVGD
+721 INKIITVGD

-741 TLGMIIKIF
+741 TLGMVIKTF
-750 NSLGKAYDKYGDKI
+750 TSLGKAYDKYGDKV

-780 VENVKKGTEEGTIAA
+780 VENVKKGTEQGTVAA
-795 QKEVY
+795 QQEVY

-817 GAQSAQNPKYKIT
+817 GAQQASTGNKEKKKI
-830 RNTTM
+830 
-835 AGKKFKIKT
+835 KVKT
-844 SENGTGAVEAAKNK
+844 SENDTGAVEAAKNK

-878 EAAIDNSSIKKET
+878 EAAIDNSSATKET

-902 GWNEGKELNSAE
+902 GWNEGKELNAAE

-922 PKVNGGLKNF
+922 PKVNDGLKNF
-932 KGNIGKIN
+932 KGNIGKIS
-940 SLGKSAAQSL
+940 SLGKSSAQSL

-977 VTTIFDKLVR
+977 VTTIFDRLVR

-998 ALAGATERIQAL
+998 ALTGATERIQAL

-1021 DKFNNLTASMDHLTE
+1021 DKFNELTASMDHLTE

-1041 EEARRESNTIIR
+1041 EEARRESNTVIR

-1076 SSFWSEYQKATENA
+1076 SNFWSEYQKATENA
-1090 LKSAEATSAI
+1090 LKSAEATSAV
-1100 LQAKKASAEYNSA
+1100 LQAKKTSAEYNSA

-1127 EQETAKGI
+1127 EQETAKGVA
-1135 TTAAGIIG
+1135 TAAGIIA
-1143 GALGIL
+1143 GALGVL
-1149 LAPVSGGF
+1149 LAPVSGGL
-1157 SLVAAAGVGAAT
+1157 SLVAVAGASAAAGAT
-1169 GATVGALGST
+1169 AGALGST
-1179 AASKFGKDPAEMN
+1179 AISKFGKDPAEMN
-1192 KIMEGLAAVQGASF
+1192 KIMEGLATVQGASF

-1261 TSALQQAKDAVTGG
+1261 TAALQQAKDAVTGG

-1281 YYSDERMAADASRA
+1281 YYSDERMAADANRA

-1303 DWVADSTEQSQKIE
+1303 DWVADSKEQSQKIE

-1355 KNNALAQ
+1355 KDNALAQ

-1464 SGEAVETGQ
+1464 SGEAKKTGQ
-1473 SEEALWKYYNQQ
+1473 SEEALWEYYNQQ
-1485 FDLENITSAEFFEA
+1485 FDLENITSAKFFEA

-1513 TEQNTKVNQW
+1513 TEQNTKVNDW
-1523 ADSTGDEADKLRNAS
+1523 ADSTGNEADKLKNAS

-1548 GTTFKGEGESLAQ
+1548 GTTFEGEGKSLAQ
-1561 IFNSLGNKADD
+1561 IFNSLGDKADD
-1572 VFADADLTSKEGIE
+1572 IFADADLTSKEGIDK
-1586 EFVQSLQD
+1586 FVQSLQN
-1594 AGADAQAVQDAF
+1594 AGADTKLIQEAF

-1611 DLSDHLLSLSG
+1611 DLSDRLVSLSG
-1622 LLPSVADKAA
+1622 LLPSVGDKAA

-1638 TLANQIAQEAMMS
+1638 TLANQIAQDAMMS
-1651 FSQEQYDL
+1651 FSQKQYDL
-1659 ITKMDSN
+1659 ITKMDSD

-1695 ATAAVGDYE
+1695 ATAAVKDYE
-1704 KILNREKGVGATD
+1704 DILNRRRGIDSND
-1717 YNKMSDEQKKGWKYN
+1717 YNRLSDDQKKNWKYN
-1732 KQSGLYEVKDSVGK
+1732 KKTGKYEIQGNVSDT
-1746 EEYEQMMETMGYS
+1746 EYGAMMDALGYS
-1759 YDKAL
+1759 YDKAF

-1771 DVNAILNST
+1771 DVNAILTST
-1780 APEEKKTKALKA
+1780 ASDDKKTKALKA

-1799 AAEEIKELSN
+1799 AAEEINGLTQS
-1809 EELANLVVTKKQE
+1809 ELANLVLSKKWN
-1822 KQVEAS
+1822 KQAEAS
-1828 TKALKENVEKLA
+1828 AKGLKANIDKLK
-1840 ELKKGTSAYKSM
+1840 ELKKESSEYKSTL
-1852 MATMAEEINVL
+1852 ATMAEQVNVL
-1863 GGTEGVVDSS
+1863 GGVEGIVNSD
-1873 WVEQHLSDIKAM
+1873 WVAKHMSDIQAM
-1885 VNGDEAAAE
+1885 ANGDEAAAD
-1894 RVRIAWSKAW
+1894 RVRKAW
-1904 VDSQL
+1904 TRAYADSAKTAGTSLNQIL
-1909 SAEGALGKIVD
+1909 T
-1920 KAELTDDQLKTITD
+1920 KAGYTGQKLEEISNQ
-1934 TLYEFKVKG
+1934 LYEFKLTGK
-1943 TADFSQIYL
+1943 ADFTS
-1952 ALYAAGKSAEEI
+1952 LYNSLLVLYKNAGQAMTV
-1964 LNALKLIA
+1964 LKQIA
-1972 GTNIIIEYKKDWRRA
+1972 GTNISLDIEYEYSKNRVAPGPGSEYMTAAGWEHVGGGAWRRV
-1987 GNEKQANYLK
+1987 K
-1997 SQGWL
+1997 SIKAKDDTPRDNWKTPSL
-2002 TEDGTN
+2002 TT
-2008 YYQITGI
+2008 
-2015 VAYDKSS
+2015 
-2022 GYKRVSGEDGP
+2022 
-2033 LKTKNDDLND
+2033 
-2043 GGFNNFKNP
+2043 P

-2140 IEKLN
+2140 VEKLN
-2145 NNKYSKYARYDMAT
+2145 KNKYSKYAHYDMST
-2159 GNIILNNDLINK
+2159 GNVVLNYDLIKKNK
-2171 NKDEDIG
+2171 NEDIG

-2266 QRQERDNAEREK
+2266 QRQDRDNAEKEK

-2338 EKQLETMQ
+2338 EKQLEIMQ
-2346 KQLEQDEESGALW
+2346 KQLEQDQESGALW
-2359 EQVKLLMEEGWG
+2359 AQVKVLMEEGWG

-2425 NTYTPSTSYPN
+2425 NTYKPSTSYPDIN
-2436 VSQTQTPQNQT
+2436 KTQTPQSQT
-2447 PKKNPS
+2447 PKKNPT
-2453 SNSGAKALTVGT
+2453 SNGAKTLAVGT

-2508 SNDPSGWTGWYTA
+2508 SNSPSGWTGWYTA

-2539 WLDGTKSRPEAVL
+2539 WMDGTKSKPEAVL
-2552 NARDTENFLQLRDIL
+2552 NARDTQNFLQLRDIL

-2574 RDLGNSNSENN
+2574 RGLGNSNSENN